1 METTKLKR
9 FASYARKLLRDTVS
23 TKLSFVLDSNSSAR
37 RENPSAVKQLED
49 EIVKTS
55 KDQVIEK
62 VAYIWF
68 NRFVALR
75 FMDANNYTKIKVVSP
90 EPSQFQ
96 PSILSDAK
104 MGHID
109 DEIVKDAKTKE
120 KIQALLSSQTPSNDP
135 QGEAY
140 KLLVVA
146 ACNYYNH
153 AMPFLFE
160 KISDY
165 TELLMPDDL
174 LSGDSIL
181 AYTREAMTPDVCFD
195 VEVIGW
201 LYQFYIA
208 EKKDEVFDGIKKNKK
223 VTPENIPAAT
233 QLFTPNWIVRYMV
246 QNSLGRLWKLNN
258 PDSKLA
264 MEYYIEPETK
274 ESDYLKISSPKELK
288 ICDPACGSGHILVYA
303 FDLLYDI
310 YKEAGYSDEDDIIE
324 NILTHNLYGVE
335 IDERASELASF
346 ALTMKAA
353 AKSNSKRRFFKKET
367 SPNMCKLEVIKFEPD
382 EIKSYMDVVGRDLFT
397 ADLQETLR
405 QFEEADNFGSL
416 IVPKVQNVESIL
428 KLLESKD
435 VTKDIFLQETH
446 QRVLE
451 LLKQADYLSQKY
463 HVVVANP
470 PYMGGKG
477 MSDRLKKYLSDN
489 YNDVKTDLFSAFM
502 VRNTFLTLP
511 KGQLGFMTPFVWMF
525 ISSYEKLRE
534 FIINQKTITSLVQ
547 LEYSGFDGATV
558 PICTFTLQNSYN
570 PEYLGGYIK
579 LSDFKGSENQAPKTL
594 EAIKNK
600 DCGWFYKVNNKN
612 FEKIPGFPI
621 AFSLNTHLFNSFEKN
636 ENLGTLSDLKQGMAT
651 TDADRFVRIWSE
663 VNNNKI
669 GFNCLNPFEAY
680 EKKAF
685 WFPFNKGGQYRK
697 WYGNNENIVRYE
709 DDGNILLDL
718 VREKYPKIS
727 DPEFVIK
734 NRKRY
739 FLESVTYTAISSS
752 HFGVRIMPQGFI
764 FSVAGPV
771 IQSSKIDNKIILAIL
786 LSKVAKEII
795 KILSPTLNFQSS
807 DLEKIPVSS
816 IFTNN
821 NSTTKNLQIIVQNLI
836 NLSKQ
841 DWDSYETSWDFTS
854 LPLLQKEYKKSSLQE
869 SYKTL
874 RTFWQT
880 QVDIMKKL
888 EEENNDIFIKA
899 YGLEDEL
906 KPEVPLKEITL
917 TCNPAYRYDHKKSD
931 EALETLLLAD
941 TVKEYI
947 SYAVGV
953 MFGRYSLDH
962 DGLHIANQDESIE
975 NANKK
980 FNIQNSTFKIDED
993 NVIPILDGEWFI
1005 DDISERFFQF
1015 VKVTFGNESYNANL
1029 DFVANALSDKNKN
1042 SVETIRKYFLK
1053 DFYTDHVKR
1062 YKKRPIY
1069 WMISSPKG
1077 SFQALIYMHRYKSDT
1092 ISVVLN
1098 DYLREFITKLEA
1110 TKENLEAVSIKS
1122 DASGSEKT
1130 KALKEIENI
1139 KKMIKELKEYEKD
1152 VLYPLATEKIEIDLD
1167 DGVKVNYPK
1176 FGSALKKIV
1185 GLESEE

>member
-9 FASYARKLLRDTVS
+9 FAAHARKLLRDTVS

-49 EIVKTS
+49 EISKTS

-96 PSILSDAK
+96 PSILADAK

-109 DEIVKDAKTKE
+109 DDIVKDAKTKE
-120 KIQALLSSQTPSNDP
+120 KIQALLSNQTPSHDP

-153 AMPFLFE
+153 SMPFLFE

-181 AYTREAMTPDVCFD
+181 AYTREAMTPDVCSD

-233 QLFTPNWIVRYMV
+233 QLFTPNWTVRYMV

-303 FDLLYDI
+303 FDLLYEI
-310 YKEAGYSDEDDIIE
+310 YKEAGYSDDDDIIE
-324 NILTHNLYGVE
+324 NILTHNLYGIE

-353 AKSNSKRRFFKKET
+353 AKSSSKRRFFKRET
-367 SPNMCKLEVIKFEPD
+367 TPNICKLEVIKFESD
-382 EIKSYMDVVGRDLFT
+382 EIKSYMDAVGRDLFT
-397 ADLQETLR
+397 ADLQETLK

-416 IVPKVQNVESIL
+416 IVPKVQNVDSIL

-446 QRVLE
+446 QRVLRV
-451 LLKQADYLSQKY
+451 LKQADYLSQKY

-470 PYMGGKG
+470 PYKAKG
-477 MSDRLKKYLSDN
+477 ELNKDLQDFMESRYPKSKG
-489 YNDVKTDLFSAFM
+489 DLFACFIDRGFGLVKDSGYNTM
-502 VRNTFLTLP
+502 VTMQAWL
-511 KGQLGFMTPFVWMF
+511 F
-525 ISSYEKLRE
+525 IDTYKDLRGE
-534 FIINQKTITSLVQ
+534 ILDNHSIINLIQI
-547 LEYSGFDGATV
+547 G
-558 PICTFTLQNSYN
+558 
-570 PEYLGGYIK
+570 
-579 LSDFKGSENQAPKTL
+579 
-594 EAIKNK
+594 
-600 DCGWFYKVNNKN
+600 
-612 FEKIPGFPI
+612 
-621 AFSLNTHLFNSFEKN
+621 FNSFPELNSKVALAAAFVIHKN
-636 ENLGTLSDLKQGMAT
+636 QKGKVGCFMTLNNAPKNADKQQVFFEQKEAKSIFEVNSESFKDIEGTPISFEASENLREVFRDSEQLRDIAEPRQGMAT
-651 TDADRFVRIWSE
+651 GDNNTFLRFWFE
-663 VNNNKI
+663 VPINKI
-669 GFNCLNPFEAY
+669 GFEYPDVGSFHESSLKWCPY
-680 EKKAF
+680 
-685 WFPFNKGGQYRK
+685 NKGGGFRK
-697 WYGNNENIVRYE
+697 WYGNGQTVIKFDHQNYEILSNQGNHLPSRQFYFQECITWSLIGLSFGPRYIKKGFVFDVGGSSAFPPHDKLFYIMAFMASKLSSACLVSLNPTLNYQVGDIKRLPIKFPEKELKNKIDLLVLENIEIAKE
-709 DDGNILLDL
+709 DWDRQEFSWDFKKDELLKFDSNNIENATNEYIKHWKENFDKLHSNEEKLNELFIDIYRLKNDLDSSVDKKQITILDGI
-718 VREKYPKIS
+718 
-727 DPEFVIK
+727 
-734 NRKRY
+734 
-739 FLESVTYTAISSS
+739 
-752 HFGVRIMPQGFI
+752 
-764 FSVAGPV
+764 
-771 IQSSKIDNKIILAIL
+771 IDINDD
-786 LSKVAKEII
+786 VQFNTNEII
-795 KILSPTLNFQSS
+795 K
-807 DLEKIPVSS
+807 
-816 IFTNN
+816 
-821 NSTTKNLQIIVQNLI
+821 
-836 NLSKQ
+836 
-841 DWDSYETSWDFTS
+841 
-854 LPLLQKEYKKSSLQE
+854 
-869 SYKTL
+869 
-874 RTFWQT
+874 
-880 QVDIMKKL
+880 
-888 EEENNDIFIKA
+888 A
-899 YGLEDEL
+899 
-906 KPEVPLKEITL
+906 
-917 TCNPAYRYDHKKSD
+917 
-931 EALETLLLAD
+931 
-941 TVKEYI
+941 YI

-975 NANKK
+975 EANQK
-980 FNIQNSTFKIDED
+980 FNIQHSTFNIDED

-1005 DDISERFFQF
+1005 DDISQRFFQF
-1015 VKVTFGNESYNANL
+1015 IKVTFGNESYEKNL
-1029 DFVANALSDKNKN
+1029 DFIANALSDKNKN

-1069 WMISSPKG
+1069 WMISSQKG

-1092 ISVVLN
+1092 MSVVLN
-1098 DYLREFITKLEA
+1098 DYLREFIAKLEA
-1110 TKENLEAVSIKS
+1110 TRENLEAVSIKS
-1122 DASGSEKT
+1122 DASGAEKT

-1139 KKMIKELKEYEKD
+1139 KKMIKELREFEKD

-1167 DGVKVNYPK
+1167 DGVKVNYPR

-1185 GLESEE
+1185 GLDNGE

>member
-23 TKLSFVLDSNSSAR
+23 TKLSFVLDLNSSAR

-49 EIVKTS
+49 EISKTS

-96 PSILSDAK
+96 PSILADAK

-109 DEIVKDAKTKE
+109 DDIVKDAKTRE
-120 KIQALLSSQTPSNDP
+120 KIQALLSNQTPSHDP

-181 AYTREAMTPDVCFD
+181 AYTREAMTPDVCSD

-208 EKKDEVFDGIKKNKK
+208 EKKDEVFEGIKKNKK

-258 PDSKLA
+258 PDSKLE
-264 MEYYIEPETK
+264 MEYYIEPGTK

-310 YKEAGYSDEDDIIE
+310 YKEAGYSDDDDIVE
-324 NILTHNLYGVE
+324 SILTNNLYGIE

-353 AKSNSKRRFFKKET
+353 AKSSSKRRFFKKET
-367 SPNMCKLEVIKFEPD
+367 TPNICKLEVIKFSDD
-382 EIKSYMDVVGRDLFT
+382 EIKSYMDAVGRDLFT
-397 ADLQETLR
+397 ADLQETLK

-416 IVPKVQNVESIL
+416 IVPKVENVNSVL

-435 VTKDIFLQETH
+435 VTKDIFLQETN
-446 QRVLE
+446 QRILKV
-451 LLKQADYLSQKY
+451 LKQADYLSQKY

-470 PYMGGKG
+470 PYMGNKG
-477 MSDRLKKYLSDN
+477 INPLLGVFLKDN
-489 YNDVKTDLFSAFM
+489 YEDVKMDLFSAFV
-502 VRNTFLTLP
+502 VRCSTLGVSNANIGIMSP
-511 KGQLGFMTPFVWMF
+511 NVWMY
-525 ISSYEKLRE
+525 IASYEKLRHY
-534 FIINQKTITSLVQ
+534 ILKQKTLTTLVE
-547 LEYSGFDGATV
+547 LPLTGFRGATV
-558 PICTFTLQNSYN
+558 QICSYTFINHHYPDLK
-570 PEYLGGYIK
+570 GGFIR
-579 LSDFKGSENQAPKTL
+579 LVDFKGADEEMALYTK
-594 EAIKNK
+594 EAVKNK
-600 DCGWFYKVNNKN
+600 DCGYFYEAQSSN
-612 FEKIPGFPI
+612 FEKIPGYPI
-621 AFSLNTHLFNSFEKN
+621 SYTLPLNALKSLEQSISLDKITEPRK
-636 ENLGTLSDLKQGMAT
+636 GMCT
-651 TDADRFVRIWSE
+651 RDNDYFVRNWQE
-663 VNNNKI
+663 VNFKKI
-669 GFNCLNPFEAY
+669 GFNFNDRNEAKTS
-680 EKKAF
+680 ESK
-685 WFPFNKGGQYRK
+685 WFPYQKGGEFRK
-697 WYGNNENIVRYE
+697 WYGNHLFLVNWQNDGYELLNMEKLGWKGNSTNHNLSYIFKEAVIWSKITSSIPSYRYSPGGFLF
-709 DDGNILLDL
+709 DDASGLCYVKD
-718 VREKYPKIS
+718 KTKIS
-727 DPEFVIK
+727 KVLS
-734 NRKRY
+734 
-739 FLESVTYTAISSS
+739 FLC
-752 HFGVRIMPQGFI
+752 
-764 FSVAGPV
+764 
-771 IQSSKIDNKIILAIL
+771 SKIGNFYMSVIN
-786 LSKVAKEII
+786 
-795 KILSPTLNFQSS
+795 PTLNIQPGNMAVLPFIETQPQN
-807 DLEKIPVSS
+807 INS
-816 IFTNN
+816 ILN
-821 NSTTKNLQIIVQNLI
+821 I
-836 NLSKQ
+836 SKQ

-854 LPLLQKEYKKSSLQE
+854 LPLLQNEYKKNSLEE

-874 RTFWQT
+874 RAFWQT
-880 QVDIMKKL
+880 RVDTMKKL
-888 EEENNDIFIKA
+888 EEENNDIFIRA

-917 TCNPAYRYDHKKSD
+917 TCNPAYRYDDKKSTD
-931 EALETLLLAD
+931 ELEALLLAD

-962 DGLHIANQDESIE
+962 DGLHIANQNESIE
-975 NANKK
+975 EANEK
-980 FNIQNSTFKIDED
+980 FGITNPTFEADND

-1015 VKVTFGNESYNANL
+1015 VKVTFGNESYEKNL
-1029 DFVANALSDKNKN
+1029 DFIANALSDKNKN

-1053 DFYTDHVKR
+1053 DFYNDHVKR
-1062 YKKRPIY
+1062 YKKGPIY

-1092 ISVVLN
+1092 MSVVLN
-1098 DYLREFITKLEA
+1098 DYLREFITKLEG
-1110 TKENLEAVSIKS
+1110 TRENLEAVSIKS

-1185 GLESEE
+1185 GLESKE

>member
-9 FASYARKLLRDTVS
+9 FASHARKLLRDTVS
-23 TKLSFVLDSNSSAR
+23 TKLSFVLDPNSSAR
-37 RENPSAVKQLED
+37 RENPRAVKKLEE
-49 EIVKTS
+49 EIAKTS
-55 KDQVIEK
+55 NDQVIEK

-75 FMDANNYTKIKVVSP
+75 FMDANNYTKINVVSP

-96 PSILSDAK
+96 PSILADAK

-109 DEIVKDAKTKE
+109 DDIVGDAKTRE
-120 KIQALLSSQTPSNDP
+120 KIQALLSNQTPSHDP

-146 ACNYYNH
+146 ACNYYNQ

-181 AYTREAMTPDVCFD
+181 AYTREAMTPDVCSD

-208 EKKDEVFDGIKKNKK
+208 EKKDEVFEGIKKNKK
-223 VTPENIPAAT
+223 VIPENIPAAT

-258 PDSKLA
+258 PDSKLE

-303 FDLLYDI
+303 FDLLYEI
-310 YKEAGYSDEDDIIE
+310 YKEAGYSDDDDIIE
-324 NILTHNLYGVE
+324 NILTHNLYGIE

-346 ALTMKAA
+346 ALSMKAA
-353 AKSNSKRRFFKKET
+353 AKSSSKRRFFKKET
-367 SPNMCKLEVIKFEPD
+367 TPNICKLEVIKFSDD
-382 EIKSYMDVVGRDLFT
+382 EIKSYMDAVGRDLFT
-397 ADLQETLR
+397 ADLQETLK

-416 IVPKVQNVESIL
+416 IVPKVQNVEAIL

-446 QRVLE
+446 QRVLRV
-451 LLKQADYLSQKY
+451 LKQADYLSQKY

-470 PYMGGKG
+470 PYMGNKG
-477 MSDRLKKYLSDN
+477 INPRLGVFLKDN
-489 YNDVKTDLFSAFM
+489 YEEVKMDLFSAFV
-502 VRNTFLTLP
+502 VRCSTLGVSNANIGIMSP
-511 KGQLGFMTPFVWMF
+511 NVWMY
-525 ISSYEKLRE
+525 ISSYEKLRHY
-534 FIINQKTITSLVQ
+534 ILKQKTLTTLVE
-547 LEYSGFDGATV
+547 LPLTGFRGATV
-558 PICTFTLQNSYN
+558 QICSYTFINHHYPDLK
-570 PEYLGGYIK
+570 GGFIR
-579 LSDFKGSENQAPKTL
+579 LVDFKGADEEMALYTK

-600 DCGWFYKVNNKN
+600 DCGYFHKSSSID
-612 FEKIPGFPI
+612 FEKIPGMPFAYWI
-621 AFSLNTHLFNSFEKN
+621 KNKNIFKFNTLNDKFVSGGRTKTHNNEKYLRCCWEVDNSSARWIPYAN
-636 ENLGTLSDLKQGMAT
+636 
-651 TDADRFVRIWSE
+651 
-663 VNNNKI
+663 
-669 GFNCLNPFEAY
+669 
-680 EKKAF
+680 
-685 WFPFNKGGQYRK
+685 GGDFRK
-697 WYGNNENIVRYE
+697 YYGNEIDVIDWSNNAIEFYASN
-709 DDGNILLDL
+709 GGLANQKFWN
-718 VREKYPKIS
+718 REGITWS
-727 DPEFVIK
+727 LIT
-734 NRKRY
+734 
-739 FLESVTYTAISSS
+739 SAISSFRVKKPNAHYS
-752 HFGVRIMPQGFI
+752 SGAPTI
-764 FSVAGPV
+764 FNLEEQKLNYSA
-771 IQSSKIDNKIILAIL
+771 LAL
-786 LSKVAKEII
+786 LNSPLSKYYLNA
-795 KILSPTLNFQSS
+795 LNPTLNTTVGDVLSLPFVVNKENEINISIEKL
-807 DLEKIPVSS
+807 LEV
-816 IFTNN
+816 
-821 NSTTKNLQIIVQNLI
+821 
-836 NLSKQ
+836 SKQ
-841 DWDSYETSWDFTS
+841 DWDTYETSWDFTS
-854 LPLLQKEYKKSSLQE
+854 LTLLQNDFKKVSLEE

-874 RTFWQT
+874 RAFWQT
-880 QVDIMKKL
+880 QVDTMKKL

-906 KPEVPLKEITL
+906 KPEVPIKEITL
-917 TCNPAYRYDHKKSD
+917 TCNPAYRYDAKKSD
-931 EALETLLLAD
+931 EELETLLLAD
-941 TVKEYI
+941 TVREYI

-975 NANKK
+975 EANAK
-980 FNIQNSTFKIDED
+980 FGITNPTFEADSD

-1015 VKVTFGNESYNANL
+1015 VKVTFGNGSYEKNL
-1029 DFVANALSDKNKN
+1029 DFIANALSDKNKN

-1053 DFYTDHVKR
+1053 DFYTDHIKR

-1092 ISVVLN
+1092 MSVVLN

-1110 TKENLEAVSIKS
+1110 TRENLEAVSIKS

-1139 KKMIKELKEYEKD
+1139 KKMIKELREFEKD

-1185 GLESEE
+1185 GLDSGE

>member
-23 TKLSFVLDSNSSAR
+23 TKLSFVLDLNSSAR

-49 EIVKTS
+49 EISKTS

-96 PSILSDAK
+96 PSILADAK

-109 DEIVKDAKTKE
+109 DDIVKDAKTRE
-120 KIQALLSSQTPSNDP
+120 KIQALLSNQTPSHDP

-181 AYTREAMTPDVCFD
+181 AYTREAMTPDVCSD

-208 EKKDEVFDGIKKNKK
+208 EKKDEVFEGIKKNKK

-258 PDSKLA
+258 PDSKLE
-264 MEYYIEPETK
+264 MEYYIEPGTK

-310 YKEAGYSDEDDIIE
+310 YKEAGYSDDDDIIE
-324 NILTHNLYGVE
+324 SILTNNLYGIE

-353 AKSNSKRRFFKKET
+353 AKSSSKRRFFKKET
-367 SPNMCKLEVIKFEPD
+367 TPNICKLEVIKFSDD
-382 EIKSYMDVVGRDLFT
+382 EIKSYMDAVGRDLFT
-397 ADLQETLR
+397 SDLQETLK

-416 IVPKVQNVESIL
+416 IVPKVQNVNSIL

-446 QRVLE
+446 QRVLK
-451 LLKQADYLSQKY
+451 LLKQADYLSGKY
-463 HVVVANP
+463 HITISNP
-470 PYMGGKG
+470 PYKDKSDLNESLQSFMTAEYPLENSWLETCFISRNIQLVIDCGIVSMITMQNWMYLKGGISIREFLFQNTSLLNMIHLGANAFETISGEVVQTTSFILAKTLNENYESEFFDLTKEDSESKKQSKFLSELKLNKKLRTIYYEKQQNLFLHVPNSILSYSMNITTLNSFTENIAINEVAEPRKG
-477 MSDRLKKYLSDN
+477 MVTADN
-489 YNDVKTDLFSAFM
+489 QRFIRFWHEQDESNFAL
-502 VRNTFLTLP
+502 N
-511 KGQLGFMTPFVWMF
+511 
-525 ISSYEKLRE
+525 ISSRHDA
-534 FIINQKTITSLVQ
+534 Q
-547 LEYSGFDGATV
+547 LS
-558 PICTFTLQNSYN
+558 
-570 PEYLGGYIK
+570 
-579 LSDFKGSENQAPKTL
+579 QAK
-594 EAIKNK
+594 
-600 DCGWFYKVNNKN
+600 
-612 FEKIPGFPI
+612 
-621 AFSLNTHLFNSFEKN
+621 
-636 ENLGTLSDLKQGMAT
+636 
-651 TDADRFVRIWSE
+651 
-663 VNNNKI
+663 
-669 GFNCLNPFEAY
+669 
-680 EKKAF
+680 
-685 WFPFNKGGQYRK
+685 WFPYQKGGTFRK
-697 WYGNNENIVRYE
+697 WYGNHDSVINWYN
-709 DDGNILLDL
+709 DGFELLNMKGNGYKVGSTNHNLDYIF
-718 VREKYPKIS
+718 KQAITWTKIS
-727 DPEFVIK
+727 KESSF
-734 NRKRY
+734 RY
-739 FLESVTYTAISSS
+739 SPYGFLFDDASGLCAVKENQDIY
-752 HFGVRIMPQGFI
+752 
-764 FSVAGPV
+764 
-771 IQSSKIDNKIILAIL
+771 KIIAFLNSPITLYIL
-786 LSKVAKEII
+786 KRLNPSLNINPGTLSIVPYKTIGNVEI
-795 KILSPTLNFQSS
+795 SNQC
-807 DLEKIPVSS
+807 
-816 IFTNN
+816 
-821 NSTTKNLQIIVQNLI
+821 I
-836 NLSKQ
+836 NISKQ

-854 LPLLQKEYKKSSLQE
+854 LPLLQNEYKKSSLE
-869 SYKTL
+869 DSYKTL
-874 RTFWQT
+874 RAFWQT
-880 QVDIMKKL
+880 QVDTMKKL

-917 TCNPAYRYDHKKSD
+917 TCNPAYRYDAKKSTD
-931 EALETLLLAD
+931 ELEALLLAD

-947 SYAVGV
+947 SYSVGV

-962 DGLHIANQDESIE
+962 DGLHIANQNESIE
-975 NANKK
+975 EVNAK
-980 FNIQNSTFKIDED
+980 FSITNPTFEADND

-1015 VKVTFGNESYNANL
+1015 VKVTFGNESYEKNL
-1029 DFVANALSDKNKN
+1029 DFIANALSDKNKN

-1053 DFYTDHVKR
+1053 DFYNDHVKR
-1062 YKKRPIY
+1062 YKKGPIY

-1092 ISVVLN
+1092 
-1098 DYLREFITKLEA
+1098 
-1110 TKENLEAVSIKS
+1110 
-1122 DASGSEKT
+1122 
-1130 KALKEIENI
+1130 KAIQ
-1139 KKMIKELKEYEKD
+1139 
-1152 VLYPLATEKIEIDLD
+1152 
-1167 DGVKVNYPK
+1167 
-1176 FGSALKKIV
+1176 
-1185 GLESEE
+1185 

>member
-9 FASYARKLLRDTVS
+9 FAAHARKHLRDTVS
-23 TKLSFVLDSNSSAR
+23 TKLSFVLDPNSSTR
-37 RENPSAVKQLED
+37 RENPSAVKKLEE
-49 EIVKTS
+49 EIAKTS
-55 KDQVIEK
+55 NDQVIEQ

-68 NRFVALR
+68 NRFIALR
-75 FMDANNYTKIKVVSP
+75 FMDANNYTKINVVSP

-96 PSILSDAK
+96 PSILADAK

-109 DEIVKDAKTKE
+109 DDIVKDAKTRE
-120 KIQALLSSQTPSNDP
+120 KIQTLLANQTPSHDP

-146 ACNYYNH
+146 ACNYYNQ

-181 AYTREAMTPDVCFD
+181 AYTREAMTPDVCSD

-246 QNSLGRLWKLNN
+246 QNSLGRLWKLNH
-258 PDSKLA
+258 PDSKLS
-264 MEYYIEPETK
+264 MEYYIEPESK
-274 ESDYLKISSPKELK
+274 ESNYLKISSPRELK

-303 FDLLYDI
+303 FDLLYEI
-310 YKEAGYSDEDDIIE
+310 YKEAGYSDDDDIIE
-324 NILTHNLYGVE
+324 NILTHNLYGIE

-353 AKSNSKRRFFKKET
+353 AKSSSKRRFFKKET
-367 SPNMCKLEVIKFEPD
+367 TPNICKLEVIKFGDE
-382 EIKSYMDVVGRDLFT
+382 EIKSYMDAVGRDLFT
-397 ADLQETLR
+397 ADLQETLK

-416 IVPKVQNVESIL
+416 IVPKVQNVENIL

-435 VTKDIFLQETH
+435 VTKDIFLADTH
-446 QRVLE
+446 QRVLRV
-451 LLKQADYLSQKY
+451 LKQADYLSQKY

-477 MSDRLKKYLSDN
+477 MSDRLKKYLTDN
-489 YNDVKTDLFSAFM
+489 YNDAKEDLFSAFM
-502 VRNTFLTLP
+502 IRNSSLVLP
-511 KGQLGFMTPFVWMF
+511 KGHLGFMTPFVWLF
-525 ISSYEKLRE
+525 IAGYKKLRE
-534 FIINQKTITSLVQ
+534 FIINQQTITSLIQ

-558 PICTFTLQNSYN
+558 PICTFTLENTRN

-600 DCGWFYKVNNKN
+600 DCGWFYHVPLKN
-612 FEKIPGFPI
+612 FSVIPDSPFVFWFNEKIIEKFKKTLFGTVCPI
-621 AFSLNTHLFNSFEKN
+621 YT
-636 ENLGTLSDLKQGMAT
+636 GMAT
-651 TDADRFVRIWSE
+651 SDNGRFLRFWQE
-663 VNNNKI
+663 VSQRNI
-669 GFNCLNPFEAY
+669 GFNATSISDTFGE
-680 EKKAF
+680 EK
-685 WFPFNKGGQYRK
+685 WFVYNKGGSYRK
-697 WYGNNENIVRYE
+697 WYGNFDYIVNFHNDGEEIKNEVNR
-709 DDGNILLDL
+709 
-718 VREKYPKIS
+718 KYPYLKGNTGFYIRFQ
-727 DPEFVIK
+727 EH
-734 NRKRY
+734 Y
-739 FLESVTYTAISSS
+739 FKEGITWSAVTS
-752 HFGVRIMPQGFI
+752 GI
-764 FSVAGPV
+764 FSVRLHSKNAIFSNAGFVAIPKNFTPYYMALLNC
-771 IQSSKIDNKIILAIL
+771 QHSSYIINSLAQ
-786 LSKVAKEII
+786 
-795 KILSPTLNFQSS
+795 TLNNNAS
-807 DLEKIPVSS
+807 DIAKLPIIEAEQ
-816 IFTNN
+816 N
-821 NSTTKNLQIIVQNLI
+821 TKLDEVVVLANEAVVIH
-836 NLSKQ
+836 KK

-854 LPLLQKEYKKSSLQE
+854 LPLLQKEYQKSSLEE

-874 RTFWQT
+874 RAFWQT
-880 QVDIMKKL
+880 QVDTMKKL

-917 TCNPAYRYDHKKSD
+917 TCNPVYRYDAKKRT
-931 EALETLLLAD
+931 EELEVLLLAD
-941 TVKEYI
+941 TVREYI
-947 SYAVGV
+947 SYSVGV

-975 NANKK
+975 EANAK
-980 FNIQNSTFKIDED
+980 FGITNPAFEADSD
-993 NVIPILDGEWFI
+993 NVIPILDGDWFI

-1015 VKVTFGNESYNANL
+1015 VKVTFGSESYEKNL
-1029 DFVANALSDKNKN
+1029 DFIANALSDKNKN

-1092 ISVVLN
+1092 MSVVLN

-1110 TKENLEAVSIKS
+1110 TRENLEAVSIKS

-1139 KKMIKELKEYEKD
+1139 KKMIKELREFEKD
-1152 VLYPLATEKIEIDLD
+1152 VMYPLAMEKIEIDLD

-1176 FGSALKKIV
+1176 FGAALKKIV

>member
-9 FASYARKLLRDTVS
+9 YAALARKLLRDTVS
-23 TKLSFVLDSNSSAR
+23 TKLSFVLDQNSSAR
-37 RENPSAVKQLED
+37 RENPNAVKQLEV
-49 EIVKTS
+49 EISKTS

-96 PSILSDAK
+96 PSILADAK

-109 DEIVKDAKTKE
+109 DDIVKDAKTRE
-120 KIQALLSSQTPSNDP
+120 KIQALLANQTPSHDP

-146 ACNYYNH
+146 ACNYYNQ

-181 AYTREAMTPDVCFD
+181 AYTREAMTPDVCSD

-208 EKKDEVFDGIKKNKK
+208 EKKDEVFEGIKKNKK

-310 YKEAGYSDEDDIIE
+310 YKEAGYSDDDDIIE
-324 NILTHNLYGVE
+324 SILTNNLYGIE

-353 AKSNSKRRFFKKET
+353 AKSSSKRRFFKKET
-367 SPNMCKLEVIKFEPD
+367 TPNICKLEVIKFSVD
-382 EIKSYMDVVGRDLFT
+382 EIKSYMDAVGRDLFT
-397 ADLQETLR
+397 SDLQETLK
-405 QFEEADNFGSL
+405 QFEEVDNFGSL

-428 KLLESKD
+428 NLLKSKD

-446 QRVLE
+446 QRVLRV
-451 LLKQADYLSQKY
+451 LNQVDYLSGKY

-470 PYMGGKG
+470 PYKDK
-477 MSDRLKKYLSDN
+477 SDLNQDLQIFLENN
-489 YNDVKTDLFSAFM
+489 YTFVKTDLFSAFII
-502 VRNTFLTLP
+502 RNFALTLP
-511 KGQLGFMTPFVWMF
+511 KGQLGFMSPFVWMF
-525 ISSYEKLRE
+525 LYSYQELRE
-534 FIINQKTITSLVQ
+534 YLISQKTITSLVQ

-558 PICTFTLQNSYN
+558 PICTFTLENSHN

-594 EAIKNK
+594 EAIKDK
-600 DCGWFYKVNNKN
+600 TVSWFYRTSSSQYS
-612 FEKIPGFPI
+612 KIIGTPI
-621 AFSLNTHLFNSFEKN
+621 AFWASEKVCEIFDKSQPLSEIAEPRQGLATANNDKFLRRWNEVDLNN
-636 ENLGTLSDLKQGMAT
+636 
-651 TDADRFVRIWSE
+651 
-663 VNNNKI
+663 I
-669 GFNCLNPFEAY
+669 GFGISSIENSVLANT
-680 EKKAF
+680 K
-685 WFPFNKGGQYRK
+685 WFPYNKGGDYRK
-697 WYGNNENIVRYE
+697 WFGNNEFIVNWE
-709 DDGNILLDL
+709 NDGEEIRNFKD
-718 VREKYPKIS
+718 EKGKLRSRPQNTKYY
-727 DPEFVIK
+727 F
-734 NRKRY
+734 RKS
-739 FLESVTYTAISSS
+739 LTWTATSSS
-752 HFGVRIMPQGFI
+752 YFGIRHSDEGFI
-764 FSVAGPV
+764 FDVKG
-771 IQSSKIDNKIILAIL
+771 SSCFAPEEIHYPILGLLASFISSELLKMLNPSIEFQNGNIKTIPICDDFKNVEFYKKIDTI
-786 LSKVAKEII
+786 V
-795 KILSPTLNFQSS
+795 
-807 DLEKIPVSS
+807 EKLVNISRV
-816 IFTNN
+816 
-821 NSTTKNLQIIVQNLI
+821 
-836 NLSKQ
+836 
-841 DWDSYETSWDFTS
+841 DWNSYETSWDFTS
-854 LPLLQKEYKKSSLQE
+854 LPLLQNEYKKSSLKE
-869 SYKTL
+869 SYKAL

-880 QVDIMKKL
+880 QVDTMKNL

-917 TCNPAYRYDHKKSD
+917 TCNPAYRYDDKKSTQEL
-931 EALETLLLAD
+931 EALLKAD

-962 DGLHIANQDESIE
+962 DGLHIANQNESIE
-975 NANKK
+975 EANEK
-980 FNIQNSTFKIDED
+980 FGITNPTFEVDSD

-1015 VKVTFGNESYNANL
+1015 VKVTFGSESYDKNL
-1029 DFVANALSDKNKN
+1029 DFIANALSDKNKN

-1053 DFYTDHVKR
+1053 DFYNDHVKR

-1069 WMISSPKG
+1069 WLFTSPKG

-1092 ISVVLN
+1092 VSVILN

-1122 DASGSEKT
+1122 DATGSEKT

-1185 GLESEE
+1185 GLESQE

>member
-9 FASYARKLLRDTVS
+9 FAAHARKLLRDTVS
-23 TKLSFVLDSNSSAR
+23 TKLNFVLDNNSSAR

-49 EIVKTS
+49 EIAKTS

-96 PSILSDAK
+96 PSILADAK

-109 DEIVKDAKTKE
+109 DDIVRDAKTRE
-120 KIQALLSSQTPSNDP
+120 KIQALLSNQTPSHDP

-153 AMPFLFE
+153 SMPFLFE

-181 AYTREAMTPDVCFD
+181 AYTREAMTPDVCSD

-208 EKKDEVFDGIKKNKK
+208 EKKDEVFEGIKKNKK

-246 QNSLGRLWKLNN
+246 QNSLGRLWKLNH
-258 PDSKLA
+258 PDSKLD
-264 MEYYIEPETK
+264 MEYYIEPESK

-310 YKEAGYSDEDDIIE
+310 YKEAGFSDDDDIIE
-324 NILTHNLYGVE
+324 NILTHNLYGIE

-353 AKSNSKRRFFKKET
+353 AKSSSKRRFFKKET
-367 SPNMCKLEVIKFEPD
+367 SPNICKLEPIKFDGD
-382 EIKSYMDVVGRDLFT
+382 EIKSYMDSIGRDLFT
-397 ADLQETLR
+397 NDLQETLR

-416 IVPKVQNVESIL
+416 IVPKVQNVESVL

-435 VTKDIFLQETH
+435 VTKNIFLQETH
-446 QRVLE
+446 QRVLRV
-451 LLKQADYLSQKY
+451 LKQADFLSQKY

-470 PYMGGKG
+470 PYMGNKG
-477 MSDRLKKYLSDN
+477 INPRLGVFLKDN
-489 YNDVKTDLFSAFM
+489 FEDVKMDLFSAFV
-502 VRNTFLTLP
+502 VRCSA
-511 KGQLGFMTPFVWMF
+511 LGVSNANIGIMSPNVWMY
-525 ISSYEKLRE
+525 ISSYEKLRHY
-534 FIINQKTITSLVQ
+534 ILKQKTLTTLVE
-547 LEYSGFDGATV
+547 LPLTGFRGATV
-558 PICTFTLQNSYN
+558 QICSYTFINHHYPDLK
-570 PEYLGGYIK
+570 GGFIR
-579 LSDFKGSENQAPKTL
+579 LVDFKGADEEMALYTK
-594 EAIKNK
+594 EAVKNK
-600 DCGWFYKVNNKN
+600 DCGYIYNIQSELMSLVPDMPIMYDASKNVFLSFKENQLLGNLADVKRGMTTSDNNKFLRFWVEVSN
-612 FEKIPGFPI
+612 KKSKFDANNHEE
-621 AFSLNTHLFNSFEKN
+621 ANNS
-636 ENLGTLSDLKQGMAT
+636 GLK
-651 TDADRFVRIWSE
+651 
-663 VNNNKI
+663 
-669 GFNCLNPFEAY
+669 
-680 EKKAF
+680 
-685 WFPFNKGGQYRK
+685 WFPYSKGGGYRK
-697 WYGNNENIVRYE
+697 WYGFNEYLINWEENGRDVIDFAKTINNSYTRTIVNISYYFMPSVGFSYITTGPFSMRW
-709 DDGNILLDL
+709 
-718 VREKYPKIS
+718 
-727 DPEFVIK
+727 IK
-734 NRKRY
+734 SGYLYDSGGPGVFTTEYNRKRIIACMNSKPA
-739 FLESVTYTAISSS
+739 L
-752 HFGVRIMPQGFI
+752 RIL
-764 FSVAGPV
+764 
-771 IQSSKIDNKIILAIL
+771 KHLN
-786 LSKVAKEII
+786 
-795 KILSPTLNFQSS
+795 PT
-807 DLEKIPVSS
+807 V
-816 IFTNN
+816 
-821 NSTTKNLQIIVQNLI
+821 NLQIADVIRLPIPNFDALNKDDFFENSIKNLI
-836 NLSKQ
+836 ELSKK

-854 LPLLQKEYKKSSLQE
+854 LPLLQNEYKKSSLEE

-874 RTFWQT
+874 RDFWQT
-880 QVDIMKKL
+880 QVDTMKKL

-917 TCNPAYRYDHKKSD
+917 TCNPSYRYDDKKSTQ
-931 EALETLLLAD
+931 ELETLLKAD

-962 DGLHIANQDESIE
+962 AGLHIANQDESIE
-975 NANKK
+975 DANQK
-980 FNIQNSTFKIDED
+980 FGITNPTFEADSD

-1005 DDISERFFQF
+1005 DDISQRFFQF
-1015 VKVTFGNESYNANL
+1015 VKVTFGSESYETNL
-1029 DFVANALSDKNKN
+1029 DFIANALSDKNKN

-1069 WMISSPKG
+1069 WLFSSPKG

-1092 ISVVLN
+1092 VSVVLN

-1110 TKENLEAVSIKS
+1110 TRENLEALSIRS
-1122 DASGSEKT
+1122 DASGSQKS

-1139 KKMIKELKEYEKD
+1139 KKMIKELREYEKD

-1176 FGSALKKIV
+1176 FGSALKKII
-1185 GLESEE
+1185 GLDSGE

>member
-9 FASYARKLLRDTVS
+9 FAAHARKLLRDTVS
-23 TKLSFVLDSNSSAR
+23 TKLSFVLDQNSSAR

-49 EIVKTS
+49 EISKTS

-96 PSILSDAK
+96 PSILADAK

-109 DEIVKDAKTKE
+109 DDIVKDAKTRE
-120 KIQALLSSQTPSNDP
+120 KIQALLSNQTPSNDP

-146 ACNYYNH
+146 ACNYYNQ

-181 AYTREAMTPDVCFD
+181 AYTREAMTPDVCGD

-208 EKKDEVFDGIKKNKK
+208 EKKDEVFEGIKKNKK

-303 FDLLYDI
+303 FDLLFAI
-310 YKEAGYSDEDDIIE
+310 YKEAGYSDDDDIIE
-324 NILTHNLYGVE
+324 SILTNNLYGIE

-353 AKSNSKRRFFKKET
+353 AKSSSKRRFFKKET
-367 SPNMCKLEVIKFEPD
+367 TPNICKLEVIKFNDD
-382 EIKSYMDVVGRDLFT
+382 EIKSYMNAVGRDLFT
-397 ADLQETLR
+397 SDLQETLK

-416 IVPKVQNVESIL
+416 IVPKVQNIESIL

-435 VTKDIFLQETH
+435 VTRDIFLQETH
-446 QRVLE
+446 QRVLRI
-451 LLKQADYLSQKY
+451 LKQADYLSGKY
-463 HVVVANP
+463 HIVVANP
-470 PYMGGKG
+470 PYKGKG
-477 MSDRLKKYLSDN
+477 ELNKDLQDFMESRYPKSKG
-489 YNDVKTDLFSAFM
+489 DLFACFIERGFELVKDSGYNTM
-502 VRNTFLTLP
+502 VTMQAWL
-511 KGQLGFMTPFVWMF
+511 F
-525 ISSYEKLRE
+525 IDTYKDLRAE
-534 FIINQKTITSLVQ
+534 VLDNHSI
-547 LEYSGFDGATV
+547 
-558 PICTFTLQNSYN
+558 
-570 PEYLGGYIK
+570 
-579 LSDFKGSENQAPKTL
+579 
-594 EAIKNK
+594 
-600 DCGWFYKVNNKN
+600 VNL
-612 FEKIPGFPI
+612 IQIG
-621 AFSLNTHLFNSFEKN
+621 FNSFPELNSKFALAAAFVLHKN
-636 ENLGTLSDLKQGMAT
+636 QKGKVGCFMTLNNAPKNADKQKVFFEQKEAKNIFEVNSESFKDIEGTPISFEASENLREVFRDSEQLRDIAEPRQGMAT
-651 TDADRFVRIWSE
+651 GSNETFVRSWHE
-663 VNNNKI
+663 VSFDNI
-669 GFNCLNPFEAY
+669 GLNCNTRDESVLTG
-680 EKKAF
+680 KK
-685 WFPFNKGGQYRK
+685 WFPYNKGGGFRK
-697 WYGNNENIVRYE
+697 WYGNQLFVVDWENDGEKIQNFTDEKGKLRSRPQNKEHYFKESITWSLIGLTFGPRYTPIGSLF
-709 DDGNILLDL
+709 DVGGSSAFPPKDKMNYIMAFMAS
-718 VREKYPKIS
+718 KIS
-727 DPEFVIK
+727 SACLVSLNPTLNYQVGDIQRLPIK
-734 NRKRY
+734 FPNNELK
-739 FLESVTYTAISSS
+739 
-752 HFGVRIMPQGFI
+752 Q
-764 FSVAGPV
+764 
-771 IQSSKIDNKIILAIL
+771 QIDL
-786 LSKVAKEII
+786 LSLQNIEISKEDWDRQEFSWDFKKDELIKFNSKSIEDATNEYIKHWKENFNNLHSNEEKLNELFIDIYRLKNDLDSTVDKKQITILDGVIDVDKDIHFNISEII
-795 KILSPTLNFQSS
+795 K
-807 DLEKIPVSS
+807 
-816 IFTNN
+816 
-821 NSTTKNLQIIVQNLI
+821 
-836 NLSKQ
+836 
-841 DWDSYETSWDFTS
+841 
-854 LPLLQKEYKKSSLQE
+854 
-869 SYKTL
+869 
-874 RTFWQT
+874 
-880 QVDIMKKL
+880 
-888 EEENNDIFIKA
+888 A
-899 YGLEDEL
+899 
-906 KPEVPLKEITL
+906 
-917 TCNPAYRYDHKKSD
+917 
-931 EALETLLLAD
+931 
-941 TVKEYI
+941 YI
-947 SYAVGV
+947 SYAAGV

-962 DGLHIANQDESIE
+962 DGLHIANQNESIE
-975 NANKK
+975 EVNAK
-980 FNIQNSTFKIDED
+980 FSITNPTFEADSD

-1015 VKVTFGNESYNANL
+1015 VKVTFGNDSYESNL
-1029 DFVANALSDKNKN
+1029 DFIANALSDKNKN

-1053 DFYTDHVKR
+1053 DFYNDHVKR

-1069 WMISSPKG
+1069 WLFSSPKG
-1077 SFQALIYMHRYKSDT
+1077 SFQALIYMHRYKGDT
-1092 ISVVLN
+1092 VSVILN

-1122 DASGSEKT
+1122 DATGSEKT

-1176 FGSALKKIV
+1176 FGSALKKII
-1185 GLESEE
+1185 GLDSGE

>member
-9 FASYARKLLRDTVS
+9 FAAHARKLLRDTVS
-23 TKLSFVLDSNSSAR
+23 TKLSFVLDINSSAR

-49 EIVKTS
+49 EIAKTS

-75 FMDANNYTKIKVVSP
+75 FMDTNNYTKIKVVSP

-96 PSILSDAK
+96 PSILADAK

-109 DEIVKDAKTKE
+109 DDIVKDAKTRE
-120 KIQALLSSQTPSNDP
+120 KIQALLSNQTPSHDP

-181 AYTREAMTPDVCFD
+181 AYTREAMTPDVCSD

-208 EKKDEVFDGIKKNKK
+208 EKKDEVFEGIKKNKK

-258 PDSKLA
+258 PDSKLS

-310 YKEAGYSDEDDIIE
+310 YKEAGYSDDDDIIE
-324 NILTHNLYGVE
+324 NILTHNLYGIE

-353 AKSNSKRRFFKKET
+353 AKSSSKRRFFKKET
-367 SPNMCKLEVIKFEPD
+367 TPNICKLEVIKFESD
-382 EIKSYMDVVGRDLFT
+382 EIKSYMDAVGRDLFT

-446 QRVLE
+446 TRVLG

-558 PICTFTLQNSYN
+558 PICTFTLENAHN

-579 LSDFKGSENQAPKTL
+579 LSNFKGSENQAPKTL

-600 DCGWFYKVNNKN
+600 DCGWFYLSSANEINLIPGSPIAYWIKNKN
-612 FEKIPGFPI
+612 VFKFNTLNDKFVSGGRTKTHNNEKYLRCCWEVDNTSTRWIPY
-621 AFSLNTHLFNSFEKN
+621 AN
-636 ENLGTLSDLKQGMAT
+636 
-651 TDADRFVRIWSE
+651 
-663 VNNNKI
+663 
-669 GFNCLNPFEAY
+669 
-680 EKKAF
+680 
-685 WFPFNKGGQYRK
+685 GGDFRK
-697 WYGNNENIVRYE
+697 YYGNEIDIIDWSGDAIEFYASNGGLANQKFW
-709 DDGNILLDL
+709 N
-718 VREKYPKIS
+718 REGITWS
-727 DPEFVIK
+727 LIT
-734 NRKRY
+734 
-739 FLESVTYTAISSS
+739 SAISSFRVKKPNAHYS
-752 HFGVRIMPQGFI
+752 SGAPTI
-764 FSVAGPV
+764 FNLEEQKLNYSA
-771 IQSSKIDNKIILAIL
+771 LAL
-786 LSKVAKEII
+786 LNSPLSKYYLNA
-795 KILSPTLNFQSS
+795 LNPTLNTTVGDVLSLPFVVNKENEINISIEKL
-807 DLEKIPVSS
+807 LEV
-816 IFTNN
+816 
-821 NSTTKNLQIIVQNLI
+821 
-836 NLSKQ
+836 SKQ

-854 LPLLQKEYKKSSLQE
+854 LPLLQKEYKKSSLEE

-874 RTFWQT
+874 RAFWQT
-880 QVDIMKKL
+880 QVDTMKKL

-917 TCNPAYRYDHKKSD
+917 TCNPAYRYDDKKSTD
-931 EALETLLLAD
+931 ELETLLLAD

-962 DGLHIANQDESIE
+962 DGLHIANQNESIE
-975 NANKK
+975 EANAK
-980 FNIQNSTFKIDED
+980 FGIINPTFEADGD

-1015 VKVTFGNESYNANL
+1015 VKVTFGKESYEANL
-1029 DFVANALSDKNKN
+1029 DFIANALSDKNKN

-1092 ISVVLN
+1092 MSVVLN

-1110 TKENLEAVSIKS
+1110 TRENLEALSIKS
-1122 DASGSEKT
+1122 DASGSQKS

-1185 GLESEE
+1185 GL

>member
-9 FASYARKLLRDTVS
+9 FAAHARKLLRDTVS
-23 TKLSFVLDSNSSAR
+23 TKLSFVLDLNSSAR
-37 RENPSAVKQLED
+37 RENPSAVKQLEV
-49 EIVKTS
+49 EISKTS

-96 PSILSDAK
+96 PSILADAK

-109 DEIVKDAKTKE
+109 DDIVKDAKTRE
-120 KIQALLSSQTPSNDP
+120 KIQALLSNQTPSNDP

-146 ACNYYNH
+146 ACNYYNQ

-181 AYTREAMTPDVCFD
+181 AYTREAMTPDVCSD

-208 EKKDEVFDGIKKNKK
+208 EKKDEVFEGIKKNKK

-258 PDSKLA
+258 PDSKLS
-264 MEYYIEPETK
+264 MEYYIEPETQ
-274 ESDYLKISSPKELK
+274 ESDYLKISTPKELK

-303 FDLLYDI
+303 FDLLFDI
-310 YKEAGYSDEDDIIE
+310 YKEAGYSDDDDIIE
-324 NILTHNLYGVE
+324 SILTNNLYGVE

-353 AKSNSKRRFFKKET
+353 AKSSSKRRFFKRET
-367 SPNMCKLEVIKFEPD
+367 TPNICKLEVIKFNDD
-382 EIKSYMDVVGRDLFT
+382 EIKSYIDAVGRDLFT
-397 ADLQETLR
+397 SDLQETLK

-435 VTKDIFLQETH
+435 VTQDIFLQETH
-446 QRVLE
+446 QRVLRV
-451 LLKQADYLSQKY
+451 LKQADYLSQKY
-463 HVVVANP
+463 YVVVANP
-470 PYMGGKG
+470 PFMGSK
-477 MSDRLKKYLSDN
+477 SHNPILKSFLNKN
-489 YNDVKTDLFSAFM
+489 YKDYAKNVYSAFII
-502 VRNTFLTLP
+502 RAQTLSIQ
-511 KGQLGFMTPFVWMF
+511 KGLIGYVTPFTWLS
-525 ISSYEKLRE
+525 ISSYEKLRYE
-534 FIINQKTITSLVQ
+534 ILTNMGIVSLVKPSYTAFF
-547 LEYSGFDGATV
+547 EMATV
-558 PICTFTLQNSYN
+558 QFVSFILINSKKSYSTKSKYFDLG
-570 PEYLGGYIK
+570 YLGTAEEQPIR
-579 LSDFKGSENQAPKTL
+579 FK
-594 EAIKNK
+594 
-600 DCGWFYKVNNKN
+600 
-612 FEKIPGFPI
+612 EKINRHSEDGIFIRSANDFITIPGNPI
-621 AFSLNTHLFNSFEKN
+621 AFSLSDQIRKAFVNGQQLSNLADFRQGLATG
-636 ENLGTLSDLKQGMAT
+636 ENN
-651 TDADRFVRIWSE
+651 RFLRIWSE
-663 VNNNKI
+663 ISYSKLGLGYSSTKDFHI
-669 GFNCLNPFEAY
+669 SD
-680 EKKAF
+680 KK
-685 WFPFNKGGQYRK
+685 WVPYNKGGGFKK
-697 WYGNNENIVRYE
+697 WYGNAENVLAFDEKNYDILSKQGNHLPSKQYYFKESITWSLISSYSFGARKCNQGFVFDVGGSSAFTKDINLNLILGLLSSKLSTIFLQALNPTANMQVGDVASIPYLSLVNTFSDQIIDIVENIVR
-709 DDGNILLDL
+709 
-718 VREKYPKIS
+718 S
-727 DPEFVIK
+727 
-734 NRKRY
+734 
-739 FLESVTYTAISSS
+739 
-752 HFGVRIMPQGFI
+752 
-764 FSVAGPV
+764 
-771 IQSSKIDNKIILAIL
+771 
-786 LSKVAKEII
+786 
-795 KILSPTLNFQSS
+795 
-807 DLEKIPVSS
+807 
-816 IFTNN
+816 
-821 NSTTKNLQIIVQNLI
+821 TKN
-836 NLSKQ
+836 
-841 DWDSYETSWDFTS
+841 DWDAYETSWDFTS
-854 LPLLQKEYKKSSLQE
+854 LPLLKNEYKKSSLEE

-874 RTFWQT
+874 RAFWQT
-880 QVDIMKKL
+880 QVDTMKKL

-906 KPEVPLKEITL
+906 KPYIPLKEITL
-917 TCNPAYRYDHKKSD
+917 TCNPAYRYDDKKSTD
-931 EALETLLLAD
+931 ELEGLLLAD

-962 DGLHIANQDESIE
+962 DGLHIANQNESIGD
-975 NANKK
+975 ANTK
-980 FNIQNSTFKIDED
+980 FGITKPTFEADDD

-1005 DDISERFFQF
+1005 DDISERFCQF
-1015 VKVTFGNESYNANL
+1015 VKVTFGNESYESNL
-1029 DFVANALSDKNKN
+1029 DFIANALSDKNKN

-1053 DFYTDHVKR
+1053 DFYNDHVKR

-1069 WMISSPKG
+1069 WLFSSPKG
-1077 SFQALIYMHRYKSDT
+1077 SFQALIYMHRYKGDT
-1092 ISVVLN
+1092 VSVILN

-1122 DASGSEKT
+1122 DATGSEKT

-1176 FGSALKKIV
+1176 FGSALKKII
-1185 GLESEE
+1185 GLDSGE

>member
-1 METTKLKR
+1 METTKLKQ
-9 FASYARKLLRDTVS
+9 FAAHARKLLRDTVS
-23 TKLSFVLDSNSSAR
+23 TKLSFVLDQNSSAR
-37 RENPSAVKQLED
+37 RENPNAVKQLEV
-49 EIVKTS
+49 EISKTS

-96 PSILSDAK
+96 PSILADAK

-109 DEIVKDAKTKE
+109 DDIVKDAKTRE
-120 KIQALLSSQTPSNDP
+120 KIQALLANQTPSNDP

-146 ACNYYNH
+146 VCNYYNH

-181 AYTREAMTPDVCFD
+181 AYAREAMTPDVCSD

-208 EKKDEVFDGIKKNKK
+208 EKKDEVFEGIKKNKK

-233 QLFTPNWIVRYMV
+233 QLFTPNWIVKYMV

-258 PDSKLA
+258 PDSNLK

-310 YKEAGYSDEDDIIE
+310 YKESGYSDDDDIIE
-324 NILTHNLYGVE
+324 SILTNNLYGIE

-353 AKSNSKRRFFKKET
+353 AKSSSKRRFFKKET
-367 SPNMCKLEVIKFEPD
+367 NPNICKLEVIKFNDD
-382 EIKSYMDVVGRDLFT
+382 EIKSYMDAIGRDLFT
-397 ADLQETLR
+397 SDLQETLK

-416 IVPKVQNVESIL
+416 IVPKVQSVDSIL

-451 LLKQADYLSQKY
+451 LLKQANFLSQKY

-470 PYMGGKG
+470 PYMALKSMNARLSTWAKLNYEDSKIDLYAMFMERCLNLVKDNCF
-477 MSDRLKKYLSDN
+477 MSMIN
-489 YNDVKTDLFSAFM
+489 QHT
-502 VRNTFLTLP
+502 
-511 KGQLGFMTPFVWMF
+511 WMF
-525 ISSYEKLRE
+525 LGSYEKLRE
-534 FIINQKTITSLVQ
+534 KIVSGYNINTMIHLGSRAFKEIGGEVVQTTAFTINKRR
-547 LEYSGFDGATV
+547 DD
-558 PICTFTLQNSYN
+558 IC
-570 PEYLGGYIK
+570 GIYIK
-579 LSDFKGSENQAPKTL
+579 LTDFK
-594 EAIKNK
+594 
-600 DCGWFYKVNNKN
+600 D
-612 FEKIPGFPI
+612 
-621 AFSLNTHLFNSFEKN
+621 
-636 ENLGTLSDLKQGMAT
+636 SDLKEKE
-651 TDADRFVRIWSE
+651 FF
-663 VNNNKI
+663 NNSNKYI
-669 GFNCLNPFEAY
+669 SNQKDFTKISGSPITYWASDGFINLIESSSSLDTRAVKGLDTGGNLEYFLKFWY
-680 EKKAF
+680 EINICDFSLKNKHSDY
-685 WFPFNKGGQYRK
+685 WYPISKGGEYRK
-697 WYGNNENIVRYE
+697 WYGNFLYVLNY
-709 DDGNILLDL
+709 
-718 VREKYPKIS
+718 
-727 DPEFVIK
+727 K
-734 NRKRY
+734 NNGEELKDNKANLRNSKNY
-739 FLESVTYTAISSS
+739 FTEGATWTVISSDG
-752 HFGVRIMPQGFI
+752 FGVRYLPKGFLFDQGGSGI
-764 FSVAGPV
+764 FVYDDDKFN
-771 IQSSKIDNKIILAIL
+771 IF
-786 LSKVAKEII
+786 EII
-795 KILSPTLNFQSS
+795 GSLNSLIDKQISKMLCPTLSFTTGDIRKFPIWHN
-807 DLEKIPVSS
+807 EKLNI
-816 IFTNN
+816 
-821 NSTTKNLQIIVQNLI
+821 NSKLLVNIAMD
-836 NLSKQ
+836 
-841 DWDSYETSWDFTS
+841 DWNSYEISWDFKS
-854 LPLLQKEYKKSSLQE
+854 LFLLNNTFKTNSIENTYNKLREYWNSQVEKTKELEKDNNNLFIE
-869 SYKTL
+869 SYN
-874 RTFWQT
+874 
-880 QVDIMKKL
+880 L
-888 EEENNDIFIKA
+888 EK
-899 YGLEDEL
+899 EL
-906 KPEVPLKEITL
+906 DSEVSLKEITL
-917 TCNPAYRYDHKKSD
+917 TCNPPYRYDDKKSTD
-931 EALETLLLAD
+931 ELEALLLAD

-962 DGLHIANQDESIE
+962 DGLHIANQNESIE
-975 NANKK
+975 EANTK
-980 FNIQNSTFKIDED
+980 FGITNPTFEADDD
-993 NVIPILDGEWFI
+993 NVIPILEGEWFI

-1015 VKVTFGNESYNANL
+1015 VKVTFGNESYESNL
-1029 DFVANALSDKNKN
+1029 DFIANALSDKNKN

-1053 DFYTDHVKR
+1053 DFYNDHVKR

-1069 WMISSPKG
+1069 WLFSSPKG
-1077 SFQALIYMHRYKSDT
+1077 SFQALVYMHRYKSDT
-1092 ISVVLN
+1092 VSVILN

-1122 DASGSEKT
+1122 DATGSEKT

-1152 VLYPLATEKIEIDLD
+1152 ILYPLATEKIEIDLD

-1176 FGSALKKIV
+1176 FGNALKKIV
-1185 GLESEE
+1185 GLDSGD

>member
-9 FASYARKLLRDTVS
+9 FAAHARKLLRDTVS
-23 TKLSFVLDSNSSAR
+23 TKLSFVLDQNSSAR
-37 RENPSAVKQLED
+37 RENPSAVKQLEV
-49 EIVKTS
+49 EISKTS

-96 PSILSDAK
+96 PSILADAK

-109 DEIVKDAKTKE
+109 DDMVKDSKTRE
-120 KIQALLSSQTPSNDP
+120 KIQALLSNQTPSNDP

-181 AYTREAMTPDVCFD
+181 AYTREAMTPDVCSD

-208 EKKDEVFDGIKKNKK
+208 EKKDEVFEGIKKNKK

-264 MEYYIEPETK
+264 MEYYIEPGTK

-310 YKEAGYSDEDDIIE
+310 YKEAGYSDDDDIIE
-324 NILTHNLYGVE
+324 SILTNNLYGIE

-353 AKSNSKRRFFKKET
+353 AKSSSKRRFFKKET
-367 SPNMCKLEVIKFEPD
+367 TPNICKLEVIKFSDD
-382 EIKSYMDVVGRDLFT
+382 EIKSYMDAVGRDLFT
-397 ADLQETLR
+397 SDLQETLK

-435 VTKDIFLQETH
+435 VTQDIFLQDTH
-446 QRVLE
+446 QRVLRV
-451 LLKQADYLSQKY
+451 LKQADYLSQKY

-558 PICTFTLQNSYN
+558 PICTFTLENAHN

-600 DCGWFYKVNNKN
+600 DCGWFYHEKMSEFN
-612 FEKIPGFPI
+612 KIPSYPI
-621 AFSLNTHLFNSFEKN
+621 AFWVNQSLRNSFKKYN
-636 ENLGTLSDLKQGMAT
+636 SFSIYSDTRVGLITG
-651 TDADRFVRIWSE
+651 DNDWYIRNWYE
-663 VNNNKI
+663 VTNHKI
-669 GFNCLNPFEAY
+669 GFNLSHE
-680 EKKAF
+680 ESIISLKK
-685 WFPFNKGGQYRK
+685 WFPQSKGGDFRR
-697 WYGNNENIVRYE
+697 WYGNHTTVLNWEN
-709 DDGNILLDL
+709 DGHELQTKMHSSGERTLAHNFNLDKL
-718 VREKYPKIS
+718 FLTGITWTKIS
-727 DPEFVIK
+727 SGTFAARIQPK
-734 NRKRY
+734 G
-739 FLESVTYTAISSS
+739 FLFNDASANAFTHNSKYQYELLAFLCSKL
-752 HFGVRIMPQGFI
+752 
-764 FSVAGPV
+764 PV
-771 IQSSKIDNKIILAIL
+771 EMLKAMN
-786 LSKVAKEII
+786 
-795 KILSPTLNFQSS
+795 PTLNFLPGNIASFPIHPCIL
-807 DLEKIPVSS
+807 DNEV
-816 IFTNN
+816 
-821 NSTTKNLQIIVQNLI
+821 IIEN
-836 NLSKQ
+836 SKQ
-841 DWDSYETSWDFTS
+841 LVSYSKSDWDSYEISWDFTT
-854 LPLLQKEYKKSSLQE
+854 LPLLQKEYKKSLLEE

-874 RTFWQT
+874 RAFWQT
-880 QVDIMKKL
+880 QVDTMKKL

-917 TCNPAYRYDHKKSD
+917 TCNPSYRYDAKKST
-931 EALETLLLAD
+931 EELEVLLLAD

-962 DGLHIANQDESIE
+962 DGLHIANQNESIE
-975 NANKK
+975 EANEK
-980 FNIQNSTFKIDED
+980 FGITNPTFEVDSD

-1015 VKVTFGNESYNANL
+1015 VKITFGNESYESNL
-1029 DFVANALSDKNKN
+1029 DFIANALSDKNKN

-1053 DFYTDHVKR
+1053 DFYNDHVKR

-1069 WMISSPKG
+1069 WLFTSPKG
-1077 SFQALIYMHRYKSDT
+1077 SFQALIYMHRYKGDT
-1092 ISVVLN
+1092 VSIILN

-1122 DASGSEKT
+1122 DATGSEKT

-1176 FGSALKKIV
+1176 FGTALKKIV
-1185 GLESEE
+1185 GLDSGE

>member
-9 FASYARKLLRDTVS
+9 FAAHARKLLRDTVS
-23 TKLSFVLDSNSSAR
+23 TKLSFVLDANSSAR

-49 EIVKTS
+49 EISKTS

-96 PSILSDAK
+96 PSILADAK

-109 DEIVKDAKTKE
+109 DDIVKDSKTRE
-120 KIQALLSSQTPSNDP
+120 KIQALLSNQTPSNDP

-181 AYTREAMTPDVCFD
+181 AYTREAMTPDVCSD

-208 EKKDEVFDGIKKNKK
+208 EKKDEVFEGIKKNKK

-310 YKEAGYSDEDDIIE
+310 YKEAGYSDDDDIIE
-324 NILTHNLYGVE
+324 NILTNNLYGIE

-353 AKSNSKRRFFKKET
+353 AKSSSKRRFFKKET
-367 SPNMCKLEVIKFEPD
+367 NPNICKLEVIKFNDD
-382 EIKSYMDVVGRDLFT
+382 EIKSYMDAVGRDLFT
-397 ADLQETLR
+397 SDLQETLK

-416 IVPKVQNVESIL
+416 IMPKVQNVQEIL

-446 QRVLE
+446 QRVLRV
-451 LLKQADYLSQKY
+451 LKQADYLSLKY

-470 PYMGGKG
+470 PYMGNNGINE
-477 MSDRLKKYLSDN
+477 RLNLFLKNN
-489 YNDVKTDLFSAFM
+489 YEEVKSDLFSAFV
-502 VRNTFLTLP
+502 VRCSTLGVSNANIGIMSP
-511 KGQLGFMTPFVWMF
+511 NVWMY
-525 ISSYEKLRE
+525 ISSYEKLRY
-534 FIINQKTITSLVQ
+534 FIINQKTLTSLIE
-547 LEYSGFDGATV
+547 LPLTGFRGATV
-558 PICTFTLQNSYN
+558 QICTYTFMNIKSDDIPAKFIRLVKFKGFDDEMAEYTKNAVLNNCDYIFKILPCKFNDIPGIPFAYWISDKFRSTFKMKFIKEITISDGQTKTGNNDKYLKMIWEPNKNDIGTDQKWVKHPKGGDYRKWFGNVDNVIDWSLDARQHYRKDRVARIL
-570 PEYLGGYIK
+570 PEYLWWKEGVCWTLVTSAKQSFRYVSKDEIFN
-579 LSDFKGSENQAPKTL
+579 LAAPTL
-594 EAIKNK
+594 FPKE
-600 DCGWFYKVNNKN
+600 
-612 FEKIPGFPI
+612 EKFTKPLLAFLNTPI
-621 AFSLNTHLFNSFEKN
+621 AQYAANVLN
-636 ENLGTLSDLKQGMAT
+636 
-651 TDADRFVRIWSE
+651 
-663 VNNNKI
+663 
-669 GFNCLNPFEAY
+669 
-680 EKKAF
+680 
-685 WFPFNKGGQYRK
+685 
-697 WYGNNENIVRYE
+697 
-709 DDGNILLDL
+709 
-718 VREKYPKIS
+718 
-727 DPEFVIK
+727 
-734 NRKRY
+734 
-739 FLESVTYTAISSS
+739 
-752 HFGVRIMPQGFI
+752 
-764 FSVAGPV
+764 
-771 IQSSKIDNKIILAIL
+771 
-786 LSKVAKEII
+786 
-795 KILSPTLNFQSS
+795 PTLNMNVG
-807 DLEKIPVSS
+807 DI
-816 IFTNN
+816 
-821 NSTTKNLQIIVQNLI
+821 QNLPFI
-836 NLSKQ
+836 YSENNIIEVNTKKCVNISKQ

-854 LPLLQKEYKKSSLQE
+854 LPLLKNEYKKSSLQA

-874 RTFWQT
+874 RAFWQT
-880 QVDIMKKL
+880 QVDTMKKL

-917 TCNPAYRYDHKKSD
+917 TCNPAYRYDDKKSTD
-931 EALETLLLAD
+931 ELEALLLAD

-962 DGLHIANQDESIE
+962 DGLHIANQNESIE
-975 NANKK
+975 EANEK
-980 FNIQNSTFKIDED
+980 FGITNPTFEVDSD

-1015 VKVTFGNESYNANL
+1015 VKVTFGNESYEANL
-1029 DFVANALSDKNKN
+1029 DFIANALSDKNKN

-1053 DFYTDHVKR
+1053 DFYNDHVKR

-1069 WMISSPKG
+1069 WLFSSPKG
-1077 SFQALIYMHRYKSDT
+1077 SFQALIYMHRYKGDT
-1092 ISVVLN
+1092 VSIILN

-1122 DASGSEKT
+1122 DATGSQKS

-1152 VLYPLATEKIEIDLD
+1152 ILYPLATEKIEIDLD

-1185 GLESEE
+1185 GLDSGE

>member
-9 FASYARKLLRDTVS
+9 FAAHERKLLRDTVS
-23 TKLSFVLDSNSSAR
+23 TKLSFVLDQNSSAR
-37 RENPSAVKQLED
+37 RENPSAVKQLE
-49 EIVKTS
+49 ETISKTS

-96 PSILSDAK
+96 PSILADAK

-109 DEIVKDAKTKE
+109 DDIVKDAKTRE
-120 KIQALLSSQTPSNDP
+120 KIQALLSNQTPSHDP

-181 AYTREAMTPDVCFD
+181 AYTREAMTPDVCSD

-208 EKKDEVFDGIKKNKK
+208 EKKDEVFEGIKKNKK

-258 PDSKLA
+258 PDSKLS

-310 YKEAGYSDEDDIIE
+310 YKEAGYSDDDDIIE
-324 NILTHNLYGVE
+324 NILTHNLYGIE

-353 AKSNSKRRFFKKET
+353 AKSSSKRRFFKKET
-367 SPNMCKLEVIKFEPD
+367 TPNICKLEVIKFESD
-382 EIKSYMDVVGRDLFT
+382 EIKSYMDAVGRDLFT

-446 QRVLE
+446 TRVLG

-558 PICTFTLQNSYN
+558 PICTFTLENAHN

-579 LSDFKGSENQAPKTL
+579 LSNFKGSENQAPKTL

-600 DCGWFYKVNNKN
+600 DCGWFYLSSANEINLIPGSPIAYWIKNKN
-612 FEKIPGFPI
+612 VFKFNTLNDKFVSGGRTKTHNNEKYLRCCWEVDNTSTRWIPY
-621 AFSLNTHLFNSFEKN
+621 AN
-636 ENLGTLSDLKQGMAT
+636 
-651 TDADRFVRIWSE
+651 
-663 VNNNKI
+663 
-669 GFNCLNPFEAY
+669 
-680 EKKAF
+680 
-685 WFPFNKGGQYRK
+685 GGDFRK
-697 WYGNNENIVRYE
+697 YYGNEIDIIDWSGDAIEFYASNGGLANQKFW
-709 DDGNILLDL
+709 N
-718 VREKYPKIS
+718 REGITWS
-727 DPEFVIK
+727 LIT
-734 NRKRY
+734 
-739 FLESVTYTAISSS
+739 SAISSFRVKKPNAHYS
-752 HFGVRIMPQGFI
+752 SGAPTI
-764 FSVAGPV
+764 FNLEEQKLNYSA
-771 IQSSKIDNKIILAIL
+771 LAL
-786 LSKVAKEII
+786 LNSPLSKYYLNA
-795 KILSPTLNFQSS
+795 LNPTLNTTVGDVLSLPFVVNKENEINISIEKL
-807 DLEKIPVSS
+807 LEV
-816 IFTNN
+816 
-821 NSTTKNLQIIVQNLI
+821 
-836 NLSKQ
+836 SKQ

-854 LPLLQKEYKKSSLQE
+854 LPLLQKEYKKSSLEE

-874 RTFWQT
+874 RAFWQT
-880 QVDIMKKL
+880 QVDTMKKL

-917 TCNPAYRYDHKKSD
+917 TCNPAYRYDDKKSTD
-931 EALETLLLAD
+931 ELETLLLAD

-962 DGLHIANQDESIE
+962 DGLHIANQNESIE
-975 NANKK
+975 EANAK
-980 FNIQNSTFKIDED
+980 FGIINPTFEADGD

-1015 VKVTFGNESYNANL
+1015 VKVTFGKESYEANL
-1029 DFVANALSDKNKN
+1029 DFIANALSDKNKN

-1092 ISVVLN
+1092 MSVVLN

-1110 TKENLEAVSIKS
+1110 TRENLEAVSIKS
-1122 DASGSEKT
+1122 DATGSEKT

-1139 KKMIKELKEYEKD
+1139 KKMIKELREFEKD
-1152 VLYPLATEKIEIDLD
+1152 VLYPLATQKIEIDLD

-1185 GLESEE
+1185 GLDSGE

>member
-9 FASYARKLLRDTVS
+9 FAAHARKLLRDTVS
-23 TKLSFVLDSNSSAR
+23 TKLSFVLDLNSSAR
-37 RENPSAVKQLED
+37 RENPSAVKQLEV
-49 EIVKTS
+49 EISKTS

-96 PSILSDAK
+96 PSILADAK

-109 DEIVKDAKTKE
+109 DDIVKDAKTRE
-120 KIQALLSSQTPSNDP
+120 KIQALLSNQTPSNDP

-181 AYTREAMTPDVCFD
+181 AYTREAMTPDVCSD

-208 EKKDEVFDGIKKNKK
+208 EKKDEVFEGIKKNKK

-258 PDSKLA
+258 PDSKLS
-264 MEYYIEPETK
+264 MEYYIEPETQ
-274 ESDYLKISSPKELK
+274 ESDYLKISTPKELK

-303 FDLLYDI
+303 FDLLFDI
-310 YKEAGYSDEDDIIE
+310 YKEAGYSDDDDIIE
-324 NILTHNLYGVE
+324 SILTNNLYGVE

-353 AKSNSKRRFFKKET
+353 AKSSSKRRFFKRET
-367 SPNMCKLEVIKFEPD
+367 TPNICKLEVIKFSDD
-382 EIKSYMDVVGRDLFT
+382 EIKSYIDAVGRDLFT
-397 ADLQETLR
+397 SDLQETLK

-416 IVPKVQNVESIL
+416 IVPKVQNIESVL

-435 VTKDIFLQETH
+435 ETQDIFLQETH
-446 QRVLE
+446 QRVLRV
-451 LLKQADYLSQKY
+451 LKQADYLSGKY
-463 HVVVANP
+463 HAVVANP
-470 PYMGGKG
+470 PYMGNKG
-477 MSDRLKKYLSDN
+477 INPRLGVFLKDN
-489 YNDVKTDLFSAFM
+489 YEEVKMDLFSAFV
-502 VRNTFLTLP
+502 VRCSTLGVSNANIGIMSP
-511 KGQLGFMTPFVWMF
+511 NVWMY
-525 ISSYEKLRE
+525 ISSYEKLRHY
-534 FIINQKTITSLVQ
+534 ILKQKTLTTLVE
-547 LEYSGFDGATV
+547 LPLTGFKGATV
-558 PICTFTLQNSYN
+558 QICSYTFINHHY
-570 PEYLGGYIK
+570 PELKGGFIR
-579 LSDFKGSENQAPKTL
+579 LVDFKGADEEMALHTK

-600 DCGWFYKVNNKN
+600 DCGYFHKSSSID
-612 FEKIPGFPI
+612 FEKIPGMPFAYWI
-621 AFSLNTHLFNSFEKN
+621 SDAFRAIFEKSAVLSEFGDIGKGLDTGNN
-636 ENLGTLSDLKQGMAT
+636 E
-651 TDADRFVRIWSE
+651 RFLRQWFE
-663 VNNNKI
+663 VSNEKNK
-669 GFNCLNPFEAY
+669 
-680 EKKAF
+680 
-685 WFPFNKGGQYRK
+685 WFPCQKGGSFRK
-697 WYGNNENIVRYE
+697 WYGNNDFLINWENNGKELRTFAGSNLRNAHNYFKSGLSWTRVSSNVTAFRHFPEGHIFESTGPCIFPNKINLFSLSSFLNSIVTLK
-709 DDGNILLDL
+709 LLKVLAPTVDFQSGH
-718 VREKYPKIS
+718 IS
-727 DPEFVIK
+727 ALPII
-734 NRKRY
+734 N
-739 FLESVTYTAISSS
+739 
-752 HFGVRIMPQGFI
+752 
-764 FSVAGPV
+764 
-771 IQSSKIDNKIILAIL
+771 KIDWQNNLLIDNSNKNI
-786 LSKVAKEII
+786 EI
-795 KILSPTLNFQSS
+795 
-807 DLEKIPVSS
+807 
-816 IFTNN
+816 
-821 NSTTKNLQIIVQNLI
+821 
-836 NLSKQ
+836 SKQ

-854 LPLLQKEYKKSSLQE
+854 LPLLQNEYKKSSLEE

-874 RTFWQT
+874 RAFWQT
-880 QVDIMKKL
+880 QVDTMKKL

-917 TCNPAYRYDHKKSD
+917 TCNPAYRYDAKKSND
-931 EALETLLLAD
+931 ELEALLLAD

-962 DGLHIANQDESIE
+962 DGLHIANQNESIE
-975 NANKK
+975 EANAK
-980 FNIQNSTFKIDED
+980 FNITNQTFEADDD

-1015 VKVTFGNESYNANL
+1015 VKVTFGNESYESNL
-1029 DFVANALSDKNKN
+1029 DFIANALSDKNKN

-1053 DFYTDHVKR
+1053 DFYNDHVKR

-1069 WMISSPKG
+1069 WLFTSTKG

-1092 ISVVLN
+1092 VSVILN
-1098 DYLREFITKLEA
+1098 DYLRKFINMLEGEKERSEA
-1110 TKENLEAVSIKS
+1110 TSIKS
-1122 DASGSEKT
+1122 DATGSEKT

-1139 KKMIKELKEYEKD
+1139 KKMIKELKEYEKE

-1185 GLESEE
+1185 GLESQE

>member
-9 FASYARKLLRDTVS
+9 YAAHARKLLRDTVS
-23 TKLSFVLDSNSSAR
+23 TKLSFVLDANSSAR

-49 EIVKTS
+49 EISKTS

-96 PSILSDAK
+96 PSILADAK

-109 DEIVKDAKTKE
+109 DDIVKDAKTRE
-120 KIQALLSSQTPSNDP
+120 KIQALLSNQTPSNDP

-181 AYTREAMTPDVCFD
+181 AYTREAMTPDVCSD

-208 EKKDEVFDGIKKNKK
+208 EKKDEVFEGIKKNKK

-274 ESDYLKISSPKELK
+274 ESDYLRISSPKELK

-310 YKEAGYSDEDDIIE
+310 YKEAGYSDDDDIIE
-324 NILTHNLYGVE
+324 SILTNNLYGIE

-353 AKSNSKRRFFKKET
+353 AKSSSKRRFFKKET
-367 SPNMCKLEVIKFEPD
+367 TPNICKLEVIKFNDD
-382 EIKSYMDVVGRDLFT
+382 EIKNYMDAVERDLFT
-397 ADLQETLR
+397 SDLQETLK

-446 QRVLE
+446 QRVLRV
-451 LLKQADYLSQKY
+451 LKQADYLSQKY

-470 PYMGGKG
+470 PYMGNKG
-477 MSDRLKKYLSDN
+477 INPRLGVFLKDN
-489 YNDVKTDLFSAFM
+489 YEDVKMDLFSAFV
-502 VRNTFLTLP
+502 VRCSTLGVLNANIGIMSP
-511 KGQLGFMTPFVWMF
+511 NVWMY
-525 ISSYEKLRE
+525 ISSYEKLRNY
-534 FIINQKTITSLVQ
+534 ILKQKTLTTLVE
-547 LEYSGFDGATV
+547 LPLTGFRGATV
-558 PICTFTLQNSYN
+558 QICSYTFINHHYPDLK
-570 PEYLGGYIK
+570 GGFIR
-579 LSDFKGSENQAPKTL
+579 LVDFKGADEEMALYTKK
-594 EAIKNK
+594 AIKSK
-600 DCGWFYKVNNKN
+600 DCDYYFNQNAKT
-612 FEKIPGFPI
+612 FTSIPGFPI
-621 AFSLNTHLFNSFEKN
+621 SYWIKNSILKLYENKLINSCFETKEGVGTRNDDVFMKMYWEVERNNISKNNRWILTDKAGDFRKWFLGFSYVMDWENDGERIKNYRNDDGSLRSRPQNTNFLFKEGVSWGKIGTGISSFRWRPSGYGFNDAAPTLFGTNSFLLMSQLN
-636 ENLGTLSDLKQGMAT
+636 SNLTK
-651 TDADRFVRIWSE
+651 
-663 VNNNKI
+663 
-669 GFNCLNPFEAY
+669 
-680 EKKAF
+680 
-685 WFPFNKGGQYRK
+685 
-697 WYGNNENIVRYE
+697 
-709 DDGNILLDL
+709 
-718 VREKYPKIS
+718 
-727 DPEFVIK
+727 
-734 NRKRY
+734 
-739 FLESVTYTAISSS
+739 
-752 HFGVRIMPQGFI
+752 
-764 FSVAGPV
+764 
-771 IQSSKIDNKIILAIL
+771 
-786 LSKVAKEII
+786 
-795 KILSPTLNFQSS
+795 KILEIRGSTVNLTTGVVGEIPILNCN
-807 DLEKIPVSS
+807 LEVKKIEECVN
-816 IFTNN
+816 I
-821 NSTTKNLQIIVQNLI
+821 
-836 NLSKQ
+836 SKQ

-854 LPLLQKEYKKSSLQE
+854 LPLLQSEYKKSSIEE

-874 RTFWQT
+874 RAFWQT
-880 QVDIMKKL
+880 QVDTMKKL

-917 TCNPAYRYDHKKSD
+917 TCNPAYRYDDKKST
-931 EALETLLLAD
+931 EELETLLLAD

-962 DGLHIANQDESIE
+962 DGLHIANQNESIE
-975 NANKK
+975 EANAK
-980 FNIQNSTFKIDED
+980 FGITNSTFSIDED

-1015 VKVTFGNESYNANL
+1015 VKVTFGNESYEKNL
-1029 DFVANALSDKNKN
+1029 DFIANALSDKNRN

-1053 DFYTDHVKR
+1053 DFYNDHVKR

-1069 WMISSPKG
+1069 WLFTSPKG
-1077 SFQALIYMHRYKSDT
+1077 SFQALVYMHRYKGDT
-1092 ISVVLN
+1092 VSVILN
-1098 DYLREFITKLEA
+1098 DYLRKFINMLEGEKERSEA
-1110 TKENLEAVSIKS
+1110 TSIKS
-1122 DASGSEKT
+1122 DAPGSEKT
-1130 KALKEIENI
+1130 KALKEIESI

-1167 DGVKVNYPK
+1167 DGVKVNYSK

-1185 GLESEE
+1185 GLDSGE

>member
-1 METTKLKR
+1 METLRLKR
-9 FASYARKLLRDTVS
+9 FAAYARKLLRDTVS
-23 TKLSFVLDSNSSAR
+23 TKLSFVLDQNSSAR

-49 EIVKTS
+49 EISKTS
-55 KDQVIEK
+55 KEQVIEK

-75 FMDANNYTKIKVVSP
+75 FMDANNYTKINVVSP

-96 PSILSDAK
+96 PSILADAK

-109 DEIVKDAKTKE
+109 DDIVKDAKTRE
-120 KIQALLSSQTPSNDP
+120 KIQALLSNQTPSNDP

-181 AYTREAMTPDVCFD
+181 AYTREAMTPDVCSD

-208 EKKDEVFDGIKKNKK
+208 EKKDEVFEGIKKNKK

-246 QNSLGRLWKLNN
+246 QNSLGRLWKLNH

-303 FDLLYDI
+303 FDLLYEI
-310 YKEAGYSDEDDIIE
+310 YKEAGYSDDDDIIE
-324 NILTHNLYGVE
+324 NILTNNLYGIE

-353 AKSNSKRRFFKKET
+353 AKSSSKRRFFKRET
-367 SPNMCKLEVIKFEPD
+367 TPNICKLEVIKFESD
-382 EIKSYMDVVGRDLFT
+382 EIKSYMDAVGRDLFT

-435 VTKDIFLQETH
+435 VTKDIFLQEIH
-446 QRVLE
+446 QRVLRV
-451 LLKQADYLSQKY
+451 LKQADYLDQKY

-470 PYMGGKG
+470 PYMGSKG
-477 MSDRLKKYLSDN
+477 MNSTLISYAKKHFPDS
-489 YNDVKTDLFSAFM
+489 KTDLFSMFIERCLKLNLAKGYS
-502 VRNTFLTLP
+502 TLITI
-511 KGQLGFMTPFVWMF
+511 QNWMF
-525 ISSYEKLRE
+525 ISSFEKLR
-534 FIINQKTITSLVQ
+534 QKIFDN
-547 LEYSGFDGATV
+547 YSIRTLIQIGFNSFPELNSKFALASSFVIQNIKYDDVDG
-558 PICTFTLQNSYN
+558 IYFDLNS
-570 PEYLGGYIK
+570 
-579 LSDFKGSENQAPKTL
+579 APKSADKKSIFEELLT
-594 EAIKNK
+594 KNL
-600 DCGWFYKVNNKN
+600 FYKVNQRD
-612 FEKIPGFPI
+612 FLILPSIPLTYWVSKQTKK
-621 AFSLNTHLFNSFEKN
+621 AFKE
-636 ENLGTLSDLKQGMAT
+636 GTLLKDILDIRQGMAT
-651 TDADRFVRIWSE
+651 TD
-663 VNNNKI
+663 NNTYLRNWFEIAIKEI
-669 GFNCLNPFEAY
+669 GFNYDNAVDANANCIN
-680 EKKAF
+680 
-685 WFPFNKGGQYRK
+685 WFPYNKGGDFRK
-697 WYGNNENIVRYE
+697 WFGNNQYVILYE
-709 DDGNILLDL
+709 DNGEKLIEM

-734 NRKRY
+734 NRKYY
-739 FLESVTYTAISSS
+739 FKPSITWSFIGLS
-752 HFGVRIMPQGFI
+752 FGVRFSKKGFI
-764 FSVAGPV
+764 FDVGG
-771 IQSSKIDNKIILAIL
+771 SSAFAEDEFLQVSYTGL
-786 LSKVAKEII
+786 LCSKVVHYF
-795 KILSPTLNFQSS
+795 LQSLNPSLNFQVENVQSIPIIENIHNNFRIS
-807 DLEKIPVSS
+807 NIISEKIIS
-816 IFTNN
+816 I
-821 NSTTKNLQIIVQNLI
+821 SEK
-836 NLSKQ
+836 
-841 DWDSYETSWDFTS
+841 DWNSYETSWDFTS
-854 LPLLQKEYKKSSLQE
+854 LPLLQKEYKKSSLEE

-874 RTFWQT
+874 RAFWQT
-880 QVDIMKKL
+880 QVDTMKKL

-917 TCNPAYRYDHKKSD
+917 TCNPAYRYDAKKST
-931 EALETLLLAD
+931 EELEVLLLAD
-941 TVKEYI
+941 TVREYI

-975 NANKK
+975 EANAK
-980 FNIQNSTFKIDED
+980 FGITNPIFEADSD

-1015 VKVTFGNESYNANL
+1015 VKVTFGKESYEANL
-1029 DFVANALSDKNKN
+1029 DFIANALSDKNKN

-1092 ISVVLN
+1092 MSVVLN

-1110 TKENLEAVSIKS
+1110 TRENLEAVSIKS

-1139 KKMIKELKEYEKD
+1139 KKMIKELREFEKD

-1176 FGSALKKIV
+1176 FGSALKKIA
-1185 GLESEE
+1185 GLDSEE

>member
-9 FASYARKLLRDTVS
+9 FASHARKLLRDTVS
-23 TKLSFVLDSNSSAR
+23 TKLSFVLDQNSSAR

-49 EIVKTS
+49 EISKTS
-55 KDQVIEK
+55 KDQVVEK

-96 PSILSDAK
+96 PSILADAK

-109 DEIVKDAKTKE
+109 DDIVKDAKTRE
-120 KIQALLSSQTPSNDP
+120 KIQALLSNQTPSNDP

-181 AYTREAMTPDVCFD
+181 AYTREAMTPDVCSD

-258 PDSKLA
+258 PDSKLE

-303 FDLLYDI
+303 FDLLLEI
-310 YKEAGYSDEDDIIE
+310 YKEAGYSDDDDIIE
-324 NILTHNLYGVE
+324 NILTHNLYGIE

-353 AKSNSKRRFFKKET
+353 AKSSSKRRFFKKQT
-367 SPNMCKLEVIKFEPD
+367 SPNICKLEVIKFESD
-382 EIKSYMDVVGRDLFT
+382 EIKSYMDAVGRDLFT

-446 QRVLE
+446 TRVLG
-451 LLKQADYLSQKY
+451 LLKQVDYLSQKY

-502 VRNTFLTLP
+502 VRNTYLTLP

-558 PICTFTLQNSYN
+558 PICTFTLENAHN
-570 PEYLGGYIK
+570 PEYAGGYIK

-600 DCGWFYKVNNKN
+600 DCGWFYITSAKILKSIPGTPIAYWTSSKVSKIFNESKNIGNKFDVKLGISPGNTEKFLRLWFEVDSNNIGFNILSRNESTKNSLTWFPCNKGGVFKKWHGNQEFIINWLNDGFELINYKDEKGKLLSRPQNLNYQFIENVSWSRISSGDLSFRFFNSGYLFTDSSASVFGKKNELYLLLALSNTKIIVQLIKYINPTLNYQPGDISKLPVIFPDNINNLMYDKVNN
-612 FEKIPGFPI
+612 
-621 AFSLNTHLFNSFEKN
+621 
-636 ENLGTLSDLKQGMAT
+636 
-651 TDADRFVRIWSE
+651 
-663 VNNNKI
+663 
-669 GFNCLNPFEAY
+669 
-680 EKKAF
+680 
-685 WFPFNKGGQYRK
+685 
-697 WYGNNENIVRYE
+697 
-709 DDGNILLDL
+709 
-718 VREKYPKIS
+718 
-727 DPEFVIK
+727 
-734 NRKRY
+734 
-739 FLESVTYTAISSS
+739 
-752 HFGVRIMPQGFI
+752 
-764 FSVAGPV
+764 
-771 IQSSKIDNKIILAIL
+771 
-786 LSKVAKEII
+786 
-795 KILSPTLNFQSS
+795 
-807 DLEKIPVSS
+807 
-816 IFTNN
+816 
-821 NSTTKNLQIIVQNLI
+821 LI
-836 NLSKQ
+836 NISKQ

-854 LPLLQKEYKKSSLQE
+854 LPLLQNDFKKVSLEE

-874 RTFWQT
+874 RAFWQT
-880 QVDIMKKL
+880 QVDTMKKL

-917 TCNPAYRYDHKKSD
+917 TCNPAYRYDAKKSTD
-931 EALETLLLAD
+931 ELEALLLAD

-962 DGLHIANQDESIE
+962 DGLHIANQNESIE
-975 NANKK
+975 EANAK
-980 FNIQNSTFKIDED
+980 FGITNPTFEADGD

-1005 DDISERFFQF
+1005 DDISQRFFQF
-1015 VKVTFGNESYNANL
+1015 VKITFGNESYEKNL
-1029 DFVANALSDKNKN
+1029 DFIANALSDKNKN

-1069 WMISSPKG
+1069 WLFTSPKG
-1077 SFQALIYMHRYKSDT
+1077 SFQALVYMHRYKGDT
-1092 ISVVLN
+1092 VSVILN
-1098 DYLREFITKLEA
+1098 DYLRKFINMLEGEKERSEA
-1110 TKENLEAVSIKS
+1110 TSIKS
-1122 DASGSEKT
+1122 DAPGSEKT
-1130 KALKEIENI
+1130 KALKEIESI

-1167 DGVKVNYPK
+1167 DGVKVNYSK

-1185 GLESEE
+1185 GLDSGE

>member
-9 FASYARKLLRDTVS
+9 FAAHARKLLRDTVS
-23 TKLSFVLDSNSSAR
+23 TKLSFVLDQNSSAR
-37 RENPSAVKQLED
+37 RENPSTVKQLED
-49 EIVKTS
+49 EISKTS

-96 PSILSDAK
+96 PSILADAK

-109 DEIVKDAKTKE
+109 DDIVKDAKTRE
-120 KIQALLSSQTPSNDP
+120 KIQALLANQTPSNDP

-146 ACNYYNH
+146 ACNYYNQ

-160 KISDY
+160 KISHFS
-165 TELLMPDDL
+165 ELLMPDDL

-181 AYTREAMTPDVCFD
+181 AYTREAMTPDVCSD

-208 EKKDEVFDGIKKNKK
+208 EKKDEVFEGIKKNKK

-310 YKEAGYSDEDDIIE
+310 YKEAGYSDDDDIIE
-324 NILTHNLYGVE
+324 SILTNNLYGIE

-353 AKSNSKRRFFKKET
+353 AKSTSKRRFFKKET
-367 SPNMCKLEVIKFEPD
+367 NPNICKLEVIKFNDD
-382 EIKSYMDVVGRDLFT
+382 EIKSYMDAVGRDLFT
-397 ADLQETLR
+397 SDLQETLK

-416 IVPKVQNVESIL
+416 IMPKVQNVQEIL

-463 HVVVANP
+463 HIVVANP

-489 YNDVKTDLFSAFM
+489 FSDVKTDLFSAFM
-502 VRNTFLTLP
+502 VRNIFLTLP

-558 PICTFTLQNSYN
+558 PICTFTLQNAHN

-594 EAIKNK
+594 EAVKNK
-600 DCGWFYKVNNKN
+600 DCGWFYITSAKILKS
-612 FEKIPGFPI
+612 IPGTPI
-621 AFSLNTHLFNSFEKN
+621 AYWTSFKVSKIFNESKNIGNKFDVKLGISPGNTEKFLRLWFEVD
-636 ENLGTLSDLKQGMAT
+636 S
-651 TDADRFVRIWSE
+651 
-663 VNNNKI
+663 NNI
-669 GFNCLNPFEAY
+669 GFNILSRNEST
-680 EKKAF
+680 KNSLT
-685 WFPFNKGGQYRK
+685 WFPCNKGGVFKK
-697 WYGNNENIVRYE
+697 WHGNQEFIINWLNDGFELINYKDEKGKLLSRPQNLNYQFIENVSWSR
-709 DDGNILLDL
+709 
-718 VREKYPKIS
+718 
-727 DPEFVIK
+727 
-734 NRKRY
+734 
-739 FLESVTYTAISSS
+739 ISSGDLS
-752 HFGVRIMPQGFI
+752 FRFFNSGYLFTDSSASVFGKKNELYLLLAL
-764 FSVAGPV
+764 S
-771 IQSSKIDNKIILAIL
+771 NTKIIVQL
-786 LSKVAKEII
+786 I
-795 KILSPTLNFQSS
+795 KYINPTLNYQPGDISK
-807 DLEKIPVSS
+807 LPV
-816 IFTNN
+816 IFPDNINN
-821 NSTTKNLQIIVQNLI
+821 LMYDKVDNLI
-836 NLSKQ
+836 NISKQ
-841 DWDSYETSWDFTS
+841 DWDSYETSWDFAS
-854 LPLLQKEYKKSSLQE
+854 FPVLQNEYKKSSIQE

-874 RTFWQT
+874 RAFWQT
-880 QVDIMKKL
+880 QVDTMKKL

-917 TCNPAYRYDHKKSD
+917 TCNPAYRYDDKKSTD
-931 EALETLLLAD
+931 ELEALLLAD

-962 DGLHIANQDESIE
+962 DGLHIANQNESIE
-975 NANKK
+975 EANEK
-980 FNIQNSTFKIDED
+980 FGITNPTFEADDD

-1005 DDISERFFQF
+1005 DEISERFFQF
-1015 VKVTFGNESYNANL
+1015 VKVTFGNESYEANL
-1029 DFVANALSDKNKN
+1029 DFIANALSDKNKN

-1053 DFYTDHVKR
+1053 DFYNDHVKR

-1069 WMISSPKG
+1069 WLFTSPKG
-1077 SFQALIYMHRYKSDT
+1077 SFQALVYMHRYKGDT
-1092 ISVVLN
+1092 VSVILN

-1122 DASGSEKT
+1122 DATGSEKT

-1152 VLYPLATEKIEIDLD
+1152 ILYPLATEKIEIDLD

-1185 GLESEE
+1185 GLDSGE

>member
-9 FASYARKLLRDTVS
+9 YAAHARKLLRDTVS

-49 EIVKTS
+49 EISKTS

-96 PSILSDAK
+96 PSILADAK

-109 DEIVKDAKTKE
+109 DDIVRDAKTRE
-120 KIQALLSSQTPSNDP
+120 KIQALLSNQTPSHDP

-165 TELLMPDDL
+165 SELLMPDDL

-181 AYTREAMTPDVCFD
+181 AYTREAMTPDVCSD

-208 EKKDEVFDGIKKNKK
+208 EKKDEVFEGIKKNKK

-258 PDSKLA
+258 PDSKLS

-303 FDLLYDI
+303 FDLLYNI
-310 YKEAGYSDEDDIIE
+310 YKEAGYSDDDDIIE
-324 NILTHNLYGVE
+324 SILTNNLYGIE

-353 AKSNSKRRFFKKET
+353 AKSSSKRRFFKRET
-367 SPNMCKLEVIKFEPD
+367 SPNICKLEVIKFSDD
-382 EIKSYMDVVGRDLFT
+382 EIKSYMDAVGRDLFT
-397 ADLQETLR
+397 SDLQETLK

-416 IVPKVQNVESIL
+416 IVPKVQNIESVL

-435 VTKDIFLQETH
+435 VTQDIFLQETH
-446 QRVLE
+446 QRVLRV
-451 LLKQADYLSQKY
+451 LKQADYLSGKY
-463 HVVVANP
+463 HAVVANP
-470 PYMGGKG
+470 PYMGNKG
-477 MSDRLKKYLSDN
+477 INPRLGVFLKDN
-489 YNDVKTDLFSAFM
+489 YEEVKMDLFSAFV
-502 VRNTFLTLP
+502 VRCSTLGVSNANIGIMSP
-511 KGQLGFMTPFVWMF
+511 NVWMY
-525 ISSYEKLRE
+525 ISSYEKLRHY
-534 FIINQKTITSLVQ
+534 ILKQKTLTTLVE
-547 LEYSGFDGATV
+547 LPLTGFRGATV
-558 PICTFTLQNSYN
+558 QICSYTFINHHYPDLK
-570 PEYLGGYIK
+570 GGFIR
-579 LSDFKGSENQAPKTL
+579 LVDFKGADEEMALYTK

-600 DCGWFYKVNNKN
+600 ECGYYYLSSSSDFN
-612 FEKIPGFPI
+612 KIPGIPI
-621 AFSLNTHLFNSFEKN
+621 VYWASNKILDIFEKYSS
-636 ENLGTLSDLKQGMAT
+636 LSEHIITREGLTTGSNDLFLRQ
-651 TDADRFVRIWSE
+651 WHE
-663 VNNNKI
+663 VNVNK
-669 GFNCLNPFEAY
+669 LN
-680 EKKAF
+680 EK
-685 WFPFNKGGQYRK
+685 WFTYIKGGDFRR
-697 WYGNNENIVRYE
+697 WSGNFNFVVNWEN
-709 DDGNILLDL
+709 DGSEIRTFADL
-718 VREKYPKIS
+718 ETGRIRSHNYNGEYA
-727 DPEFVIK
+727 FK
-734 NRKRY
+734 NG
-739 FLESVTYTAISSS
+739 FTWSGISSGS
-752 HFGVRIMPQGFI
+752 FGVRNVENKFMFDAKGPMGFVKEN
-764 FSVAGPV
+764 SMLYLV
-771 IQSSKIDNKIILAIL
+771 QSFLN
-786 LSKVAKEII
+786 SKVTSYLISMLAPTVDFKLGHVLNLPYELNLND
-795 KILSPTLNFQSS
+795 KIS
-807 DLEKIPVSS
+807 
-816 IFTNN
+816 TN
-821 NSTTKNLQIIVQNLI
+821 TIQNI
-836 NLSKQ
+836 DISKQ

-854 LPLLQKEYKKSSLQE
+854 LPLLQNEYKKSLMQE

-874 RTFWQT
+874 RGFWQT
-880 QVDIMKKL
+880 QVDTMKKL

-917 TCNPAYRYDHKKSD
+917 TCNPAYRYDDKKSTD
-931 EALETLLLAD
+931 ELEALLLAD

-962 DGLHIANQDESIE
+962 DGLHIANQNESIE
-975 NANKK
+975 EANEK
-980 FNIQNSTFKIDED
+980 FGITNPTFEVDSD

-1015 VKVTFGNESYNANL
+1015 VKVTFGNESYEKNL
-1029 DFVANALSDKNKN
+1029 DFIANALSDKNKN

-1053 DFYTDHVKR
+1053 DFYNDHVKR

-1069 WMISSPKG
+1069 WLFSSPKG
-1077 SFQALIYMHRYKSDT
+1077 SFQALIYMHRYKGDT
-1092 ISVVLN
+1092 VSIILN

-1122 DASGSEKT
+1122 DASGSEKS

-1176 FGSALKKIV
+1176 FGTALKKIV
-1185 GLESEE
+1185 GLDSGE

>member
-9 FASYARKLLRDTVS
+9 FAAHARKLLRDTVS
-23 TKLSFVLDSNSSAR
+23 TKLSFVLDPNSSAR
-37 RENPSAVKQLED
+37 RENPSAVKQLEV
-49 EIVKTS
+49 EISKTS

-75 FMDANNYTKIKVVSP
+75 FMDENNYTKIKVVSP

-96 PSILSDAK
+96 PSILADAK

-109 DEIVKDAKTKE
+109 DDIVKDAKTRE
-120 KIQALLSSQTPSNDP
+120 KIQALLANQTPSHDP

-181 AYTREAMTPDVCFD
+181 AYTREAMTPDVCSD

-274 ESDYLKISSPKELK
+274 ESDYLKITSPKELK

-303 FDLLYDI
+303 FDLLFAI
-310 YKEAGYSDEDDIIE
+310 YKEAGYSDDDDIIE
-324 NILTHNLYGVE
+324 SILTNNLYGIE

-353 AKSNSKRRFFKKET
+353 AKSSSKRRFFKKET
-367 SPNMCKLEVIKFEPD
+367 NPNICKLEVIKFNDD
-382 EIKSYMDVVGRDLFT
+382 EIKSYMDAVGRDLFT
-397 ADLQETLR
+397 SDLQETLK

-451 LLKQADYLSQKY
+451 LLKQANYLSGKY

-470 PYMGGKG
+470 PYMGNKG
-477 MSDRLKKYLSDN
+477 VNSRLGVFLKDN
-489 YNDVKTDLFSAFM
+489 YEEVKMDLFSAFI
-502 VRNTFLTLP
+502 VRNTRLALE
-511 KGQLGFMTPFVWMF
+511 KGHLGFMSPFTWMF
-525 ISSYEKLRE
+525 IGVYEQLRK
-534 FIINQKTITSLVQ
+534 FIINKKTITSLIQ
-547 LEYSGFDGATV
+547 LEYSGFEGATV
-558 PICTFTLQNSYN
+558 PICAFSLKNIYDG
-570 PEYLGGYIK
+570 EYLGGYIK
-579 LSDFKGSENQAPKTL
+579 LSDFKGAENQSIKTL
-594 EAIKNK
+594 EAVKNK
-600 DCGWFYKVNNKN
+600 DCGWFYNVQAIN
-612 FEKIPGFPI
+612 FLKIPANPI
-621 AFSLNTHLFNSFEKN
+621 AFWLSKGFLELFSNESIESITISDGQNKTGNNDKYLRQFWETNKN
-636 ENLGTLSDLKQGMAT
+636 Q
-651 TDADRFVRIWSE
+651 
-663 VNNNKI
+663 I
-669 GFNCLNPFEAY
+669 GI
-680 EKKAF
+680 EKK
-685 WFPFNKGGQYRK
+685 WFFYAKGGGFRK
-697 WYGNNENIVRYE
+697 WYGNITDVVDWSEEARNHYKKDHVCRIIPEYLWLKKGITWGLITSSKPSFRFLPIDATFDVGGSSIFFKDDKNIQYVLS
-709 DDGNILLDL
+709 LLNT
-718 VREKYPKIS
+718 KIS
-727 DPEFVIK
+727 
-734 NRKRY
+734 
-739 FLESVTYTAISSS
+739 L
-752 HFGVRIMPQGFI
+752 
-764 FSVAGPV
+764 
-771 IQSSKIDNKIILAIL
+771 
-786 LSKVAKEII
+786 
-795 KILSPTLNFQSS
+795 KILQTTNPTLNFQVKNIR
-807 DLEKIPVSS
+807 DIPYL
-816 IFTNN
+816 
-821 NSTTKNLQIIVQNLI
+821 KVQNKIFLEDNVSKI
-836 NLSKQ
+836 IDISKQ

-854 LPLLQKEYKKSSLQE
+854 LPLLQNEYKKSSLEE

-874 RTFWQT
+874 RAFWQT
-880 QVDIMKKL
+880 LVDTMKKL

-917 TCNPAYRYDHKKSD
+917 TCNPAYRYDDKKSTEEL
-931 EALETLLLAD
+931 EALLLAD

-962 DGLHIANQDESIE
+962 DGLHIANQNESIDE
-975 NANKK
+975 ANEK
-980 FNIQNSTFKIDED
+980 FGITNSIFEADSD

-1015 VKVTFGNESYNANL
+1015 IKVTFGNESYEKNL
-1029 DFVANALSDKNKN
+1029 DFIANALSDKNKN

-1053 DFYTDHVKR
+1053 DFYNDHVKR

-1069 WMISSPKG
+1069 WLFASPKG
-1077 SFQALIYMHRYKSDT
+1077 SFQALVYMHRYKGDT
-1092 ISVVLN
+1092 VSIILN

-1122 DASGSEKT
+1122 DATGSEKT

-1152 VLYPLATEKIEIDLD
+1152 ILYPLATEKIEIDLD

-1185 GLESEE
+1185 GLDSGE